1 MFFMR
6 YKHEPREYCMT
17 TSDSISASNNFTA
30 MLNGNST
37 QSTPSVQ
44 SSAAPNSVVETKKV
58 EKKKLTPEEE
68 AYIISKGLDP
78 NNISSVELAECL
90 NEFYEKKS
98 NPTPES
104 QTLSESVNTNSSDT
118 NSVKVNNTPPA
129 AAAEQQSAPDA
140 GKINLASQS
149 QSNPPTVEIKS
160 DFNSVAFKQFSTD
173 DPEHKV
179 FDCDFGIEGTL
190 TKEEQAGYFVKSLA
204 KYEYAKSKWDSMT
217 TEEQD
222 AFLASL
228 GHDRS
233 HYVIDGEFDEAFML
247 SNILPKLG
255 AKEWENL
262 SPEEQAARV
271 NGVEAKLA
279 EEIPSWG
286 NLRQEDKIML
296 TRAFNVG
303 PYSEL
308 RQESLEAG
316 ATFNEQ
322 LESVISKVIE
332 RRESLY
338 DKFEQIKEL
347 DNNVLDYLEQTEG
360 FTGDDLSMYKNGEE
374 TDIARFNYL
383 NDKIQKNNGDISC
396 LNETELQLYNDYK
409 SLKEKGWDLHLG
421 NYSQD
426 KANSTFKKMSKD
438 ATFQEVFKDY
448 ISNNLVTLE
457 DEKEV
462 YKEAVTEATYAYVK
476 KDLGITIKDGKFY
489 DVASGKELSKD
500 EVGKIGTAKFK
511 KWLDNCDA
519 FYEKKL
525 LFDVAYKLQEEYPE
539 IGDIAK
545 MYDFASAKTKTIA
558 AGESKDAER
567 ELSIV
572 LEMKE
577 FKHPDHPQS
586 LEIGKV
592 AAHVLSRPDILG
604 ELQKTTIAKE
614 LLQIGSP
621 EVGEAYFQASEK
633 GTYSADEQSEVGTA
647 VFENKDSEYSEATQ
661 VQFASNT
668 HRMAKS
674 IRRDMHDKANATGN
688 VNVMKAGIDNIHKH
702 DADDQSYLF
711 ESSHAASAKM
721 AKEDAIY
728 LETALADQVPL
739 LHADNQLHAH
749 ETLMTSQYDE
759 VLEYAT
765 KNIVNYDSSVQA
777 EALQMSIDTGNT
789 KAIEAAASVANEV
802 AANEAAAGSS
812 NSGVQN
818 NANIQ
823 QVIASTEATYTKQII
838 AAVTESIIENNLDAS
853 NPDVANMSAEE
864 RRQYYSDK
872 FNSVK
877 DLSAFID
884 RLPDA
889 TKKEA
894 YIKIAMYCPNLLKT
908 IAASHGSAILKL
920 PGLPLQVINIVAIA
934 MLNAGGEAKKEG
946 ARFILKSNF
955 FSANIEKVAREA
967 LYGEEKKQKTA
978 SAEPAETQANEQM
991 YATMPQYISNR
1002 FMKSAFASNFNDI
1015 NYRKFYKDMPPIKG

>member
-1 MFFMR
+1 
-6 YKHEPREYCMT
+6 MT
-17 TSDSISASNNFTA
+17 TSESISSNINFHA
-30 MLNGNST
+30 MLNPT
-37 QSTPSVQ
+37 
-44 SSAAPNSVVETKKV
+44 SSQTVTTSSNTPNSVVNDPKK
-58 EKKKLTPEEE
+58 EPKKKLTPEEE

-78 NNISSVELAECL
+78 NNLSSVELAECL
-90 NEFYEKKS
+90 NDFYSAK
-98 NPTPES
+98 
-104 QTLSESVNTNSSDT
+104 
-118 NSVKVNNTPPA
+118 NTP
-129 AAAEQQSAPDA
+129 AEDGQTQSAPVNTQT
-140 GKINLASQS
+140 GTTTVASKQTQTAPSTETPAQPPVAASDKATVTAQTQS
-149 QSNPPTVEIKS
+149 QSTEIKS
-160 DFNSVAFKQFSTD
+160 DFKSVGFSQFSTY
-173 DPEHKV
+173 DPENKV
-179 FDCDFGIEGTL
+179 LDCDFGIEGTL

-228 GHDRS
+228 GHERS
-233 HYVIDGEFDEAFML
+233 HYITNGENVDEAFML
-247 SNILPKLG
+247 GNILPKLG
-255 AKEWENL
+255 AKEWEKL
-262 SPEEQAARV
+262 TPEEQSARI
-271 NGVEAKLA
+271 NGVEAKLT
-279 EEIPSWG
+279 EEVPSWEK
-286 NLRQEDKIML
+286 LQSTDKIML
-296 TRAFNVG
+296 ARAFMIAS

-308 RQESLEAG
+308 RKEAEDAG
-316 ATFNEQ
+316 ANFNQQ
-322 LESVISKVIE
+322 LETVISKVIE
-332 RRESLY
+332 RRENIY
-338 DKFEQIKEL
+338 NKFEQIKEL
-347 DNNVLDYLEQTEG
+347 DNNVLDYLKKTEG
-360 FTGDDLSMYKNGEE
+360 FSGDDLSMYKNGEE
-374 TDIARFNYL
+374 TDIVRFNYL

-438 ATFQEVFKDY
+438 ATFQEVYKGY
-448 ISNNLVTLE
+448 ISNNLVTLA

-462 YKEAVTEATYAYVK
+462 YKEAATEAVYAYVK

-489 DVASGKELSKD
+489 DVISGRELSRED
-500 EVGKIGTAKFK
+500 VAKIGTAKFK
-511 KWLDNCDA
+511 EWLENCDA

-545 MYDFASAKTKTIA
+545 MYDYASAKTKAIA

-567 ELSIV
+567 ELDVV

-586 LEIGKV
+586 LEISKV
-592 AAHVLSRPDILG
+592 AAHVISRPDVLG

-621 EVGEAYFQASEK
+621 EVGEEYFHSSEK
-633 GTYSADEQSEVGTA
+633 GTYNADEQREIGTA
-647 VFENKDSEYSEATQ
+647 VFENKDSEYSESTQ

-759 VLEYAT
+759 VLEYVT

-789 KAIEAAASVANEV
+789 KAIEAAASVASEI
-802 AANEAAAGSS
+802 AANAEATNSS
-812 NSGVQN
+812 SSVQSDP
-818 NANIQ
+818 ALQ
-823 QVIASTEATYTKQII
+823 QVIAQIEAKYNQQVVNAIVE
-838 AAVTESIIENNLDAS
+838 AVIENNVDAS
-853 NPDVANMSAEE
+853 NPDVANMSPEE

-872 FNSVK
+872 FNNVK

-884 RLPDA
+884 RLPDS

-908 IAASHGSAILKL
+908 IAATHGSAILKI

-934 MLNAGGEAKKEG
+934 MLNSGGEAKKEG
-946 ARFILKSNF
+946 AKFILKSNF
-955 FSANIEKVAREA
+955 FSANIEKVARET
-967 LYGEEKKQKTA
+967 LYGEEKPEQTA
-978 SAEPAETQANEQM
+978 QSGSEDSPATEQM
-991 YATMPQYISNR
+991 YATMPQIISNR

>member
-1 MFFMR
+1 
-6 YKHEPREYCMT
+6 MT
-17 TSDSISASNNFTA
+17 TSESISSNINFHA
-30 MLNGNST
+30 MLNPT
-37 QSTPSVQ
+37 
-44 SSAAPNSVVETKKV
+44 SSQTVTTSSNTPNSVVNDPKK
-58 EKKKLTPEEE
+58 EPKKKLTPEEE

-78 NNISSVELAECL
+78 NNLSSVELAECL
-90 NEFYEKKS
+90 NDFYSAK
-98 NPTPES
+98 
-104 QTLSESVNTNSSDT
+104 
-118 NSVKVNNTPPA
+118 NTP
-129 AAAEQQSAPDA
+129 AEDGQSQSAPVNTQTATSPVSSEQTPATSSTETAQQHTAVSDKTTTA
-140 GKINLASQS
+140 VQTQTKS
-149 QSNPPTVEIKS
+149 TEIKS
-160 DFNSVAFKQFSTD
+160 DFKSAAFNQFSTY
-173 DPEHKV
+173 DPEGKV
-179 FDCDFGIEGTL
+179 LDCDFEIEGVL

-222 AFLASL
+222 AYIASL
-228 GHDRS
+228 GHERS
-233 HYVIDGEFDEAFML
+233 HYIIDGENVDEAFML
-247 SNILPKLG
+247 ANILPKLG

-262 SPEEQAARV
+262 TPEEQAARV

-286 NLRQEDKIML
+286 KLQPQDKIIL

-303 PYSEL
+303 AYSDL
-308 RQESLEAG
+308 RQESLESG
-316 ATFNEQ
+316 ASFNEQ

-332 RRESLY
+332 RRESLS
-338 DKFEQIKEL
+338 DKFKQIKEL
-347 DNNVLDYLEQTEG
+347 DNNVLDYLKQTEG

-409 SLKEKGWDLHLG
+409 SLKDKGWDLHLG
-421 NYSQD
+421 KYSQD
-426 KANSTFKKMSKD
+426 KENSTFKKMSKD
-438 ATFQEVFKDY
+438 ATFQEVYKGY
-448 ISNNLVTLE
+448 ISNNLVTLA

-462 YKEAVTEATYAYVK
+462 YKEAATEAVYAYVK

-489 DVASGKELSKD
+489 DVISGRELSRED
-500 EVGKIGTAKFK
+500 VAKIGTAKFK
-511 KWLDNCDA
+511 EWLENCDA

-545 MYDFASAKTKTIA
+545 MYDYASAKTKAIA

-567 ELSIV
+567 ELDVV

-586 LEIGKV
+586 LEISKV

-759 VLEYAT
+759 VLEYVT

-789 KAIEAAASVANEV
+789 KAIEAAASVASEI
-802 AANEAAAGSS
+802 AANAEATNSS
-812 NSGVQN
+812 SSIQSDP
-818 NANIQ
+818 ALQ
-823 QVIASTEATYTKQII
+823 QVIAQIEAKYNQQVVNAIVE
-838 AAVTESIIENNLDAS
+838 AVIENNVDAS
-853 NPDVANMSAEE
+853 NPDVANMSPEE

-872 FNSVK
+872 FNNVK

-884 RLPDA
+884 RLPDS

-908 IAASHGSAILKL
+908 IAATHGSAILKI

-934 MLNAGGEAKKEG
+934 MLNSGGEAKKEG
-946 ARFILKSNF
+946 AKFILKSNF
-955 FSANIEKVAREA
+955 FSANIEKVARET
-967 LYGEEKKQKTA
+967 LYGEEKPEQIA
-978 SAEPAETQANEQM
+978 QSGSEDSPATEQM
-991 YATMPQYISNR
+991 YATMPQIISNR

>member
-1 MFFMR
+1 MSLNDF
-6 YKHEPREYCMT
+6 Y
-17 TSDSISASNNFTA
+17 SA
-30 MLNGNST
+30 
-37 QSTPSVQ
+37 
-44 SSAAPNSVVETKKV
+44 K
-58 EKKKLTPEEE
+58 
-68 AYIISKGLDP
+68 
-78 NNISSVELAECL
+78 
-90 NEFYEKKS
+90 
-98 NPTPES
+98 
-104 QTLSESVNTNSSDT
+104 
-118 NSVKVNNTPPA
+118 NTP
-129 AAAEQQSAPDA
+129 AEDGQSQSAPVNTQTATSPVSSEQTPATSSTETAQQHTAVSDKTTTA
-140 GKINLASQS
+140 VQTQTKS
-149 QSNPPTVEIKS
+149 TEIKS
-160 DFNSVAFKQFSTD
+160 DFKSAAFNQFSTY
-173 DPEHKV
+173 DPEGKV
-179 FDCDFGIEGTL
+179 LDCDFEIEGVL

-222 AFLASL
+222 AYIASL
-228 GHDRS
+228 GHERS
-233 HYVIDGEFDEAFML
+233 HYIIDGENVDEAFML
-247 SNILPKLG
+247 ANILPKLG

-262 SPEEQAARV
+262 TPEEQAARV

-286 NLRQEDKIML
+286 KLQPQDKIIL

-303 PYSEL
+303 AYSDL
-308 RQESLEAG
+308 RQESLESG
-316 ATFNEQ
+316 ASFNEQ

-332 RRESLY
+332 RRESLS
-338 DKFEQIKEL
+338 DKFKQIKEL
-347 DNNVLDYLEQTEG
+347 DNNVLDYLKQTEG

-409 SLKEKGWDLHLG
+409 SLKDKGWDLHLG
-421 NYSQD
+421 KYSQD
-426 KANSTFKKMSKD
+426 KENSTFKKMSKD
-438 ATFQEVFKDY
+438 ATFQEVYKGY
-448 ISNNLVTLE
+448 ISNNLVTLA

-462 YKEAVTEATYAYVK
+462 YKEAATEAVYAYVK

-489 DVASGKELSKD
+489 DVISGRELSRED
-500 EVGKIGTAKFK
+500 VAKIGTAKFK
-511 KWLDNCDA
+511 EWLENCDA

-545 MYDFASAKTKTIA
+545 MYDYASAKTKAIA

-567 ELSIV
+567 ELDVV

-586 LEIGKV
+586 LEISKV
-592 AAHVLSRPDILG
+592 AAHVISRPDILG

-621 EVGEAYFQASEK
+621 EVGEEYFHASEK
-633 GTYSADEQSEVGTA
+633 GTYNADEQREVGTA
-647 VFENKDSEYSEATQ
+647 VFENKDCEYSESTQ

-674 IRRDMHDKANATGN
+674 IRREMHDKANATGN
-688 VNVMKAGIDNIHKH
+688 VNVIKAGIDNIHKH

-711 ESSHAASAKM
+711 DSSHTASAKM
-721 AKEDAIY
+721 PKEDAIY

-759 VLEYAT
+759 VLEYVT

-789 KAIEAAASVANEV
+789 KAIEAAASVASEI
-802 AANEAAAGSS
+802 AANAEATNSS
-812 NSGVQN
+812 SSVQSDP
-818 NANIQ
+818 ALQ
-823 QVIASTEATYTKQII
+823 QVIAQIEAKYNQQVVNAIVE
-838 AAVTESIIENNLDAS
+838 AVIENNVDAS
-853 NPDVANMSAEE
+853 NPDVANMSPEE

-872 FNSVK
+872 FNNVK

-884 RLPDA
+884 RLPDS

-908 IAASHGSAILKL
+908 IAATHGSAILKI

-934 MLNAGGEAKKEG
+934 MLNSGGEAKKEG
-946 ARFILKSNF
+946 AKFILKTNF
-955 FSANIEKVAREA
+955 FSANIEKVARET
-967 LYGEEKKQKTA
+967 LYGEEKPEQTA
-978 SAEPAETQANEQM
+978 QSGSEDSPATEQM
-991 YATMPQYISNR
+991 YATMPQIISNR

>member
-1 MFFMR
+1 
-6 YKHEPREYCMT
+6 MT
-17 TSDSISASNNFTA
+17 TSESISSNINFHA
-30 MLNGNST
+30 MLNPT
-37 QSTPSVQ
+37 
-44 SSAAPNSVVETKKV
+44 SSQTVTTSSNTPNSVVNDPKK
-58 EKKKLTPEEE
+58 EPKKKLTPEEE

-78 NNISSVELAECL
+78 NNLSSVELAECL
-90 NEFYEKKS
+90 NDFYSAK
-98 NPTPES
+98 
-104 QTLSESVNTNSSDT
+104 
-118 NSVKVNNTPPA
+118 NTP
-129 AAAEQQSAPDA
+129 AEDGQSQSAPVNTQTATSPVSSEQTPATSSTETAQQHTAVSDKTTTA
-140 GKINLASQS
+140 VQTQTKS
-149 QSNPPTVEIKS
+149 TEIKS
-160 DFNSVAFKQFSTD
+160 DFKSAAFNQFSTY
-173 DPEHKV
+173 DPEGKV
-179 FDCDFGIEGTL
+179 LDCDFEIEGVL

-222 AFLASL
+222 AYIASL
-228 GHDRS
+228 GHERS
-233 HYVIDGEFDEAFML
+233 HYIIDGENVDEAFML
-247 SNILPKLG
+247 ANILPKLG

-262 SPEEQAARV
+262 TPEEQAARV

-286 NLRQEDKIML
+286 KLQPQDKIIL

-303 PYSEL
+303 AYSDL
-308 RQESLEAG
+308 RQESLESG
-316 ATFNEQ
+316 ASFNEQ

-332 RRESLY
+332 RRESLS
-338 DKFEQIKEL
+338 DKFKQIKEL
-347 DNNVLDYLEQTEG
+347 DNNVLDYLKQTEG

-586 LEIGKV
+586 LEISKV
-592 AAHVLSRPDILG
+592 AAHVISRPDVLG

-759 VLEYAT
+759 VLEYVT

-789 KAIEAAASVANEV
+789 KAIEAAASVASEI
-802 AANEAAAGSS
+802 AANAEATNSS
-812 NSGVQN
+812 SSIQSDP
-818 NANIQ
+818 ALQ
-823 QVIASTEATYTKQII
+823 QVIAQIEAKYNQQVVNAIVE
-838 AAVTESIIENNLDAS
+838 AVIENNVDAS
-853 NPDVANMSAEE
+853 NPDVANMSPEE

-872 FNSVK
+872 FNNVK

-884 RLPDA
+884 RLPDS

-908 IAASHGSAILKL
+908 IAATHGSAILKI

-934 MLNAGGEAKKEG
+934 MLNSGGEAKKEG
-946 ARFILKSNF
+946 AKFILKTNF
-955 FSANIEKVAREA
+955 FSANIEKVARET
-967 LYGEEKKQKTA
+967 LYGEEKPEQTA
-978 SAEPAETQANEQM
+978 QSGSEDSPATEQM
-991 YATMPQYISNR
+991 YATMPQIISNR

>member
-1 MFFMR
+1 
-6 YKHEPREYCMT
+6 MT
-17 TSDSISASNNFTA
+17 TSESISSNINFHA
-30 MLNGNST
+30 MLNPT
-37 QSTPSVQ
+37 
-44 SSAAPNSVVETKKV
+44 SSQTVTTSSNTPNSVVNDPKK
-58 EKKKLTPEEE
+58 EPKKKLTPEEE

-78 NNISSVELAECL
+78 NNLSSVELAECL
-90 NEFYEKKS
+90 NDFYSAK
-98 NPTPES
+98 
-104 QTLSESVNTNSSDT
+104 
-118 NSVKVNNTPPA
+118 NTP
-129 AAAEQQSAPDA
+129 AEDGQTQSAPVNTQT
-140 GKINLASQS
+140 GTTTVASKQTQTAPSTETPAQPPVAASDKATVTAQTQS
-149 QSNPPTVEIKS
+149 QSTEIKS
-160 DFNSVAFKQFSTD
+160 DFKSVGFSQFSTY
-173 DPEHKV
+173 DPENKV
-179 FDCDFGIEGTL
+179 LDCDFGIEGTL

-228 GHDRS
+228 GHERS
-233 HYVIDGEFDEAFML
+233 HYITNGENVDEAFML
-247 SNILPKLG
+247 GNILPKLG
-255 AKEWENL
+255 AKEWEKL
-262 SPEEQAARV
+262 TPEEQSARI
-271 NGVEAKLA
+271 NGVEAKLT
-279 EEIPSWG
+279 EEVPSWEK
-286 NLRQEDKIML
+286 LQSTDKIML
-296 TRAFNVG
+296 ARAFMIAS

-308 RQESLEAG
+308 RKEAEDAG
-316 ATFNEQ
+316 ANFNQQ
-322 LESVISKVIE
+322 LETVISKVIE
-332 RRESLY
+332 RRENIY
-338 DKFEQIKEL
+338 NKFEQIKEL
-347 DNNVLDYLEQTEG
+347 DNNVLDYLKKTEG
-360 FTGDDLSMYKNGEE
+360 FSGDDLSMYKNGEE
-374 TDIARFNYL
+374 TDIVRFNYL

-592 AAHVLSRPDILG
+592 AAHVISSPDILG

-614 LLQIGSP
+614 LLQTSNT
-621 EVGEAYFQASEK
+621 EVEEAYFQASEK
-633 GTYSADEQSEVGTA
+633 GTYSADEQREVGTA

-674 IRRDMHDKANATGN
+674 IRREMHDKANATGN
-688 VNVMKAGIDNIHKH
+688 VNVIKAGIDNIHKH

-711 ESSHAASAKM
+711 DSSHTASAKM
-721 AKEDAIY
+721 PKEDAIY

-759 VLEYAT
+759 VLEYVT

-789 KAIEAAASVANEV
+789 KAIEAAASVASEI
-802 AANEAAAGSS
+802 AANAEATNSS
-812 NSGVQN
+812 SSVQSDP
-818 NANIQ
+818 ALQ
-823 QVIASTEATYTKQII
+823 QVIAQIEAKYNQQVVNAIVE
-838 AAVTESIIENNLDAS
+838 AVIENNVDAS
-853 NPDVANMSAEE
+853 NPDVANMSPEE

-872 FNSVK
+872 FNNVK

-884 RLPDA
+884 RLPDS

-908 IAASHGSAILKL
+908 IAATHGSAILKI

-934 MLNAGGEAKKEG
+934 MLNSGGEAKKEG
-946 ARFILKSNF
+946 AKFILKSNF
-955 FSANIEKVAREA
+955 FSANIEKVARET
-967 LYGEEKKQKTA
+967 LYGEEKPEQTA
-978 SAEPAETQANEQM
+978 QSGSEDSPATEQM
-991 YATMPQYISNR
+991 YATMPQIISNR

>member
-1 MFFMR
+1 MLN
-6 YKHEPREYCMT
+6 PTSSQTVT
-17 TSDSISASNNFTA
+17 TSSNT
-30 MLNGNST
+30 
-37 QSTPSVQ
+37 
-44 SSAAPNSVVETKKV
+44 PNSVVNDPKK
-58 EKKKLTPEEE
+58 EPKKKLTPEEE

-78 NNISSVELAECL
+78 NNLSSVELAECL
-90 NEFYEKKS
+90 NDFYSAK
-98 NPTPES
+98 
-104 QTLSESVNTNSSDT
+104 
-118 NSVKVNNTPPA
+118 NTP
-129 AAAEQQSAPDA
+129 AEDGQSQSAPVNTQTATSPVSSEQTPATSSTETAQQHTAVSDKTTTA
-140 GKINLASQS
+140 VQTQTKS
-149 QSNPPTVEIKS
+149 TEIKS
-160 DFNSVAFKQFSTD
+160 DFKSAAFNQFSTY
-173 DPEHKV
+173 DPEGKV
-179 FDCDFGIEGTL
+179 LDCDFEIEGVL

-222 AFLASL
+222 AYIASL
-228 GHDRS
+228 GHERS
-233 HYVIDGEFDEAFML
+233 HYIIDGENVDEAFML
-247 SNILPKLG
+247 ANILPKLG

-262 SPEEQAARV
+262 TPEEQAARV

-286 NLRQEDKIML
+286 KLQPQDKIIL

-303 PYSEL
+303 AYSDL
-308 RQESLEAG
+308 RQESLESG
-316 ATFNEQ
+316 ASFNEQ

-332 RRESLY
+332 RRESLS
-338 DKFEQIKEL
+338 DKFKQIKEL
-347 DNNVLDYLEQTEG
+347 DNNVLDYLKQTEG

-409 SLKEKGWDLHLG
+409 SLKDKGWDLHLG
-421 NYSQD
+421 KYSQD
-426 KANSTFKKMSKD
+426 KENSTFKKMSKD
-438 ATFQEVFKDY
+438 ATFQEVYKGY
-448 ISNNLVTLE
+448 ISNNLVTLA

-462 YKEAVTEATYAYVK
+462 YKEAATEAVYAYVK

-489 DVASGKELSKD
+489 DVISGRELSRED
-500 EVGKIGTAKFK
+500 VAKIGTAKFK
-511 KWLDNCDA
+511 EWLENCDA

-545 MYDFASAKTKTIA
+545 MYDYASAKTKAIA

-567 ELSIV
+567 ELDVV

-759 VLEYAT
+759 VLEYVT

-789 KAIEAAASVANEV
+789 KAIEAAASVASEI
-802 AANEAAAGSS
+802 AANAEATNSS
-812 NSGVQN
+812 SSIQSDP
-818 NANIQ
+818 ALQ
-823 QVIASTEATYTKQII
+823 QVIAQIEAKYNQQVVNAIVE
-838 AAVTESIIENNLDAS
+838 AVIENNVDAS
-853 NPDVANMSAEE
+853 NPDVANMSPEE

-872 FNSVK
+872 FNNVK

-884 RLPDA
+884 RLPDS

-908 IAASHGSAILKL
+908 IAATHGSAILKI

-934 MLNAGGEAKKEG
+934 MLNSGGEAKKEG
-946 ARFILKSNF
+946 AKFILKTNF
-955 FSANIEKVAREA
+955 FSANIEKVARET
-967 LYGEEKKQKTA
+967 LYGEEKPEQTA
-978 SAEPAETQANEQM
+978 QSGSEDSTATEQM
-991 YATMPQYISNR
+991 YATMPQIISNR

>member
-1 MFFMR
+1 
-6 YKHEPREYCMT
+6 MT
-17 TSDSISASNNFTA
+17 TSESISSNINFHA
-30 MLNGNST
+30 MLNPT
-37 QSTPSVQ
+37 
-44 SSAAPNSVVETKKV
+44 SSQTVTTSSNTPNSVVNDPKK
-58 EKKKLTPEEE
+58 EPKKKLTPEEE

-78 NNISSVELAECL
+78 NNLSSVELAECL
-90 NEFYEKKS
+90 NDFYSAK
-98 NPTPES
+98 
-104 QTLSESVNTNSSDT
+104 
-118 NSVKVNNTPPA
+118 NTP
-129 AAAEQQSAPDA
+129 AEDGQSQSAPVNTQTATSPVSSEQTPATSSTETAQQHTAVSDKTTTA
-140 GKINLASQS
+140 VQTQTKS
-149 QSNPPTVEIKS
+149 TEIKS
-160 DFNSVAFKQFSTD
+160 DFKSAAFNQFSTY
-173 DPEHKV
+173 DPEGKV
-179 FDCDFGIEGTL
+179 LDCDFEIEGVL

-222 AFLASL
+222 AYIASL
-228 GHDRS
+228 GHERS
-233 HYVIDGEFDEAFML
+233 HYIIDGENVDEAFML
-247 SNILPKLG
+247 ANILPKLG

-262 SPEEQAARV
+262 TPEEQAARV

-286 NLRQEDKIML
+286 KLQPQDKIIL

-303 PYSEL
+303 AYSDL
-308 RQESLEAG
+308 RQESLESG
-316 ATFNEQ
+316 ASFNEQ

-332 RRESLY
+332 RRESLS
-338 DKFEQIKEL
+338 DKFKQIKEL
-347 DNNVLDYLEQTEG
+347 DNNVLDYLKQTEG

-409 SLKEKGWDLHLG
+409 SLKDKGWDLHLG
-421 NYSQD
+421 KYSQD
-426 KANSTFKKMSKD
+426 KENSTFKKMSKD
-438 ATFQEVFKDY
+438 ATFQEVYKGY
-448 ISNNLVTLE
+448 ISNNLVTLA

-462 YKEAVTEATYAYVK
+462 YKEAATEAVYAYVK

-489 DVASGKELSKD
+489 DVISGRELSRED
-500 EVGKIGTAKFK
+500 VAKIGTAKFK
-511 KWLDNCDA
+511 EWLENCDA

-545 MYDFASAKTKTIA
+545 MYDYASAKTKAIA

-586 LEIGKV
+586 LEISKV
-592 AAHVLSRPDILG
+592 AAHVISRPDVLG

-621 EVGEAYFQASEK
+621 EVGEEYFHSSEK
-633 GTYSADEQSEVGTA
+633 GTYNADEQREIGTA
-647 VFENKDSEYSEATQ
+647 VFENKDSEYSESTQ

-674 IRRDMHDKANATGN
+674 IRREMHDKANATGN

-711 ESSHAASAKM
+711 ESSHTASAKM
-721 AKEDAIY
+721 PKEEAIY

-759 VLEYAT
+759 VLEYVT

-789 KAIEAAASVANEV
+789 KAIEAAASVASEI
-802 AANEAAAGSS
+802 AANAEATNSS
-812 NSGVQN
+812 SSIQSDP
-818 NANIQ
+818 ALQ
-823 QVIASTEATYTKQII
+823 QVIAQIEAKYNQQVVNAIVE
-838 AAVTESIIENNLDAS
+838 AVIENNVDAS
-853 NPDVANMSAEE
+853 NPDVANMSPEE

-872 FNSVK
+872 FNNVK

-884 RLPDA
+884 RLPDS

-908 IAASHGSAILKL
+908 IAATHGSAILKI

-934 MLNAGGEAKKEG
+934 MLNSGGEAKKEG
-946 ARFILKSNF
+946 AKFILKSNF
-955 FSANIEKVAREA
+955 FSANIEKVARET
-967 LYGEEKKQKTA
+967 LYGEEKPEQTA
-978 SAEPAETQANEQM
+978 QSGSEDSPATEQM
-991 YATMPQYISNR
+991 YATMPQIISNR

>member
-1 MFFMR
+1 
-6 YKHEPREYCMT
+6 MT
-17 TSDSISASNNFTA
+17 TSESISSNINFHA
-30 MLNGNST
+30 MLNPT
-37 QSTPSVQ
+37 
-44 SSAAPNSVVETKKV
+44 SSQTVTTSSNTPNSVVNDPKK
-58 EKKKLTPEEE
+58 EPKKKLTPEEE

-78 NNISSVELAECL
+78 NNLSSVELAECL

-160 DFNSVAFKQFSTD
+160 DFNSVVFKQFSTD
-173 DPEHKV
+173 DPERKV
-179 FDCDFGIEGTL
+179 FDCDFGIEGVL
-190 TKEEQAGYFVKSLA
+190 TKEEKAGYFVKSLA
-204 KYEYAKSKWDSMT
+204 RYEYAKSKWDSMT

-222 AFLASL
+222 AYLASL
-228 GHDRS
+228 GHERS

-255 AKEWENL
+255 TKEWEKL
-262 SPEEQAARV
+262 TPEEQSARI
-271 NGVEAKLA
+271 NGVEAKLT
-279 EEIPSWG
+279 EEVPSWEK
-286 NLRQEDKIML
+286 LQSTDKIML
-296 TRAFNVG
+296 ARAFMIVS

-308 RQESLEAG
+308 RKEAEDAG
-316 ATFNEQ
+316 ANFNQQ
-322 LESVISKVIE
+322 LETVISKVIE
-332 RRESLY
+332 RRENIY
-338 DKFEQIKEL
+338 NKFEQIKEL
-347 DNNVLDYLEQTEG
+347 DSNVLDYLEQTEG

-421 NYSQD
+421 KYSQD
-426 KANSTFKKMSKD
+426 KENSTFKKMSKD

-448 ISNNLVTLE
+448 TSNNLVTLD
-457 DEKEV
+457 DEKKV

-476 KDLGITIKDGKFY
+476 KDMGITIKDGKFY
-489 DVASGKELSKD
+489 DVASGKEISK
-500 EVGKIGTAKFK
+500 EEAGKIGTAKFK
-511 KWLDNCDA
+511 EWLENCDT

-545 MYDFASAKTKTIA
+545 MYDYASAKTKTIV

-567 ELSIV
+567 ELDVV

-586 LEIGKV
+586 LEISKV
-592 AAHVLSRPDILG
+592 AAHVISRPDILG

-621 EVGEAYFQASEK
+621 EVGEEYFHASEK
-633 GTYSADEQSEVGTA
+633 GTYNADEQREVGTA
-647 VFENKDSEYSEATQ
+647 VFENKDCEYSESTQ

-674 IRRDMHDKANATGN
+674 IRREMHDKANATGN
-688 VNVMKAGIDNIHKH
+688 VNVIKAGIDNIHKH

-711 ESSHAASAKM
+711 DSSHTASAKM
-721 AKEDAIY
+721 PKEDAIY

-759 VLEYAT
+759 VLEYVT

-789 KAIEAAASVANEV
+789 KAIEAAASVASEI
-802 AANEAAAGSS
+802 AANAEATNSS
-812 NSGVQN
+812 SSIQSDP
-818 NANIQ
+818 ALQ
-823 QVIASTEATYTKQII
+823 QVIAQIEAKYNQQVVNAIVE
-838 AAVTESIIENNLDAS
+838 AVIENNVDAS
-853 NPDVANMSAEE
+853 NPDVANMSPEE

-872 FNSVK
+872 FNNVK

-908 IAASHGSAILKL
+908 IAATHGSAILKI

-934 MLNAGGEAKKEG
+934 MLNSGGEAKKEG
-946 ARFILKSNF
+946 AKFILKTNF
-955 FSANIEKVAREA
+955 FSANIEKVARET
-967 LYGEEKKQKTA
+967 LYGEEKPEQTA
-978 SAEPAETQANEQM
+978 QSGSEDSPATEQM
-991 YATMPQYISNR
+991 YATMPQIISNR

>member
-1 MFFMR
+1 MLN
-6 YKHEPREYCMT
+6 PTSSQTVT
-17 TSDSISASNNFTA
+17 TSSNT
-30 MLNGNST
+30 
-37 QSTPSVQ
+37 
-44 SSAAPNSVVETKKV
+44 PNSVVNDPKK
-58 EKKKLTPEEE
+58 EPKKKLTPEEE

-78 NNISSVELAECL
+78 NNLSSVELAECL
-90 NEFYEKKS
+90 NDFYSAK
-98 NPTPES
+98 
-104 QTLSESVNTNSSDT
+104 
-118 NSVKVNNTPPA
+118 NTP
-129 AAAEQQSAPDA
+129 AEDGQSQSAPVNTQTATSPVSSEQTPATSSTETAQQHTAVSDKTTTA
-140 GKINLASQS
+140 VQTQTKS
-149 QSNPPTVEIKS
+149 TEIKS
-160 DFNSVAFKQFSTD
+160 DFKSAAFNQFSTY
-173 DPEHKV
+173 DPEGKV
-179 FDCDFGIEGTL
+179 LDCDFEIEGVL

-222 AFLASL
+222 AYIASL
-228 GHDRS
+228 GHERS
-233 HYVIDGEFDEAFML
+233 HYIIDGENVDEAFML
-247 SNILPKLG
+247 ANILPKLG

-262 SPEEQAARV
+262 TPEEQAARV

-286 NLRQEDKIML
+286 KLQPQDKIIL

-303 PYSEL
+303 AYSDL
-308 RQESLEAG
+308 RQESLESG
-316 ATFNEQ
+316 ASFNEQ

-332 RRESLY
+332 RRESLS
-338 DKFEQIKEL
+338 DKFKQIKEL
-347 DNNVLDYLEQTEG
+347 DNNVLDYLKQTEG

-409 SLKEKGWDLHLG
+409 SLKDKGWDLHLG
-421 NYSQD
+421 KYSQD
-426 KANSTFKKMSKD
+426 KENSTFKKMSKD
-438 ATFQEVFKDY
+438 ATFQEVYKGY
-448 ISNNLVTLE
+448 ISNNLVTLA

-462 YKEAVTEATYAYVK
+462 YKEAATEAVYAYVK

-489 DVASGKELSKD
+489 DVISGRELSRED
-500 EVGKIGTAKFK
+500 VAKIGTAKFK
-511 KWLDNCDA
+511 EWLENCDA

-545 MYDFASAKTKTIA
+545 MYDYASAKTKAIA

-567 ELSIV
+567 ELDVV

-586 LEIGKV
+586 LEISKV

-759 VLEYAT
+759 VLEYVT

-789 KAIEAAASVANEV
+789 KAIEAAASVASEI
-802 AANEAAAGSS
+802 AANAEATNSS
-812 NSGVQN
+812 SSIQSDP
-818 NANIQ
+818 ALQ
-823 QVIASTEATYTKQII
+823 QVIAQIEAKYNQQVVNAIVE
-838 AAVTESIIENNLDAS
+838 AVIENNVDAS
-853 NPDVANMSAEE
+853 NPDVANMSPEE

-872 FNSVK
+872 FNNVK

-884 RLPDA
+884 RLPDS

-908 IAASHGSAILKL
+908 IAATHGSAILKI

-934 MLNAGGEAKKEG
+934 MLNSGGEAKKEG
-946 ARFILKSNF
+946 AKFILKSNF
-955 FSANIEKVAREA
+955 FSANIEKVARET
-967 LYGEEKKQKTA
+967 LYGEEKPEQIA
-978 SAEPAETQANEQM
+978 QSGSEDSPATEQM
-991 YATMPQYISNR
+991 YATMPQIISNR

>member
-1 MFFMR
+1 
-6 YKHEPREYCMT
+6 MT
-17 TSDSISASNNFTA
+17 TSESISSNINFHA
-30 MLNGNST
+30 MLNPT
-37 QSTPSVQ
+37 
-44 SSAAPNSVVETKKV
+44 SSQTVTTSSNTPNSVVNDPKK
-58 EKKKLTPEEE
+58 EPKKKLTPEEE

-78 NNISSVELAECL
+78 NNLSSVELAECL
-90 NEFYEKKS
+90 NDFYSAK
-98 NPTPES
+98 
-104 QTLSESVNTNSSDT
+104 
-118 NSVKVNNTPPA
+118 NTP
-129 AAAEQQSAPDA
+129 AEDGQTQSAPVNTQT
-140 GKINLASQS
+140 GTTTVASKQTQTAPSTETPAQPPVAASDKATVTAQTQS
-149 QSNPPTVEIKS
+149 QSTEIKS
-160 DFNSVAFKQFSTD
+160 DFKSVGFSQFSTY
-173 DPEHKV
+173 DPENKV
-179 FDCDFGIEGTL
+179 LDCDFGIEGTL

-228 GHDRS
+228 GHERS
-233 HYVIDGEFDEAFML
+233 HYITNGENVDEAFML
-247 SNILPKLG
+247 GNILPKLG
-255 AKEWENL
+255 AKEWEKL
-262 SPEEQAARV
+262 TPEEQSARI
-271 NGVEAKLA
+271 NGVEAKLT
-279 EEIPSWG
+279 EEVPSWEK
-286 NLRQEDKIML
+286 LQSTDKIML
-296 TRAFNVG
+296 ARAFMIAS

-308 RQESLEAG
+308 RKEAEDAG
-316 ATFNEQ
+316 ANFNQQ
-322 LESVISKVIE
+322 LETVISKVIE
-332 RRESLY
+332 RRENIY
-338 DKFEQIKEL
+338 NKFEQIKEL
-347 DNNVLDYLEQTEG
+347 DNNVLDYLKKTEG
-360 FTGDDLSMYKNGEE
+360 FSGDDLSMYKNGEE
-374 TDIARFNYL
+374 TDIVRFNYL

-592 AAHVLSRPDILG
+592 AAHVISSPDILG

-614 LLQIGSP
+614 LLQTSNT
-621 EVGEAYFQASEK
+621 EVEEAYFQASEK
-633 GTYSADEQSEVGTA
+633 GTYSADEQREVGTA

-674 IRRDMHDKANATGN
+674 IRREMHDKANATGN
-688 VNVMKAGIDNIHKH
+688 VNVIKAGIDNIHKH

-728 LETALADQVPL
+728 LETALADQVQL

-749 ETLMTSQYDE
+749 ETLLTSQYDE
-759 VLEYAT
+759 VLEYVT

-789 KAIEAAASVANEV
+789 KAIEAAASVASEI
-802 AANEAAAGSS
+802 AANAEATNSS
-812 NSGVQN
+812 SSVQSDP
-818 NANIQ
+818 ALQ
-823 QVIASTEATYTKQII
+823 QVIAQIEAKYNQQVVNAIVE
-838 AAVTESIIENNLDAS
+838 AVIENNVDAS
-853 NPDVANMSAEE
+853 NPDVANMSPEE

-872 FNSVK
+872 FNNVK

-884 RLPDA
+884 RLPDS

-908 IAASHGSAILKL
+908 IAATHGSAILKI

-934 MLNAGGEAKKEG
+934 MLNSGGEAKKEG
-946 ARFILKSNF
+946 AKFSLKTNF
-955 FSANIEKVAREA
+955 FSANIEKVARET
-967 LYGEEKKQKTA
+967 LYGEEKPEQTA
-978 SAEPAETQANEQM
+978 QSGSEDSPATEQM
-991 YATMPQYISNR
+991 YATMPQIISNR

>member
-1 MFFMR
+1 
-6 YKHEPREYCMT
+6 MT
-17 TSDSISASNNFTA
+17 TSESISSNINFHA
-30 MLNGNST
+30 MLNPT
-37 QSTPSVQ
+37 
-44 SSAAPNSVVETKKV
+44 SSQTVTTSSNTPNSVVNDPKK
-58 EKKKLTPEEE
+58 EPKKKLTPEEE

-78 NNISSVELAECL
+78 NNLSSVELAECL
-90 NEFYEKKS
+90 NDFYSAK
-98 NPTPES
+98 
-104 QTLSESVNTNSSDT
+104 
-118 NSVKVNNTPPA
+118 NTP
-129 AAAEQQSAPDA
+129 AEDGQSQSAPVNTQT
-140 GKINLASQS
+140 GTTTVASKQTQTAPSTETPAQPPVAASDKATVTAQTQS
-149 QSNPPTVEIKS
+149 QSTEIKS
-160 DFNSVAFKQFSTD
+160 DFKSVGFSQFSTY
-173 DPEHKV
+173 DPENKV
-179 FDCDFGIEGTL
+179 LDCDFGIEGTL

-228 GHDRS
+228 GHERS
-233 HYVIDGEFDEAFML
+233 HYITNGENVDEAFML
-247 SNILPKLG
+247 GNILPKLG
-255 AKEWENL
+255 AKEWEKL
-262 SPEEQAARV
+262 TPEEQSARI
-271 NGVEAKLA
+271 NGVEAKLT
-279 EEIPSWG
+279 EEVPSWEK
-286 NLRQEDKIML
+286 LQSTDKIML
-296 TRAFNVG
+296 ARAFMIAS

-308 RQESLEAG
+308 RKEAEDAG
-316 ATFNEQ
+316 ANFNQQ
-322 LESVISKVIE
+322 LETVISKVIE
-332 RRESLY
+332 RRENIY
-338 DKFEQIKEL
+338 NKFEQIKEL
-347 DNNVLDYLEQTEG
+347 DNNVLDYLKKTEG
-360 FTGDDLSMYKNGEE
+360 FSGDDLSMYKNGEE
-374 TDIARFNYL
+374 TDIVRFNYL

-759 VLEYAT
+759 VLEYVT

-789 KAIEAAASVANEV
+789 KAIEAAASVASEI
-802 AANEAAAGSS
+802 AANAEATNSS
-812 NSGVQN
+812 SSVQSDP
-818 NANIQ
+818 ALQ
-823 QVIASTEATYTKQII
+823 QVIAQIEAKYNQQVVNAIVE
-838 AAVTESIIENNLDAS
+838 AVIENNVDAS
-853 NPDVANMSAEE
+853 NPDVANMSPEE

-872 FNSVK
+872 FNNVK

-884 RLPDA
+884 RLPDS

-908 IAASHGSAILKL
+908 IAATHGSAILKI

-934 MLNAGGEAKKEG
+934 MLNSGGEAKKEG

>member
-1 MFFMR
+1 MLN
-6 YKHEPREYCMT
+6 PTSSQTVT
-17 TSDSISASNNFTA
+17 TSSNT
-30 MLNGNST
+30 
-37 QSTPSVQ
+37 
-44 SSAAPNSVVETKKV
+44 PNSVVNDPKK
-58 EKKKLTPEEE
+58 EPKKKLTPEEE

-78 NNISSVELAECL
+78 NNLSSVELAECL
-90 NEFYEKKS
+90 NDFYSAK
-98 NPTPES
+98 
-104 QTLSESVNTNSSDT
+104 
-118 NSVKVNNTPPA
+118 NTP
-129 AAAEQQSAPDA
+129 AEDGQSQSAPVNTQT
-140 GKINLASQS
+140 GTTTVASKQTQTAPSTETPAQPPVAASDKATVTAQTQS
-149 QSNPPTVEIKS
+149 QSTEIKS
-160 DFNSVAFKQFSTD
+160 DFKSVGFSQFSTY
-173 DPEHKV
+173 DPENKV
-179 FDCDFGIEGTL
+179 LDCDFGIEGTL

-228 GHDRS
+228 GHERS
-233 HYVIDGEFDEAFML
+233 HYITNGENVDEAFML
-247 SNILPKLG
+247 GNILPKLG
-255 AKEWENL
+255 AKEWEKL
-262 SPEEQAARV
+262 TPEEQSARI
-271 NGVEAKLA
+271 NGVEAKLT
-279 EEIPSWG
+279 EEVPSWEK
-286 NLRQEDKIML
+286 LQSTDKIML
-296 TRAFNVG
+296 ARAFMIAS

-308 RQESLEAG
+308 RKEAEDAG
-316 ATFNEQ
+316 ANFNQQ
-322 LESVISKVIE
+322 LETVISKVIE
-332 RRESLY
+332 RRENIY
-338 DKFEQIKEL
+338 NKFEQIKEL
-347 DNNVLDYLEQTEG
+347 DNNVLDYLKKTEG
-360 FTGDDLSMYKNGEE
+360 FSGDDLSMYKNGEE
-374 TDIARFNYL
+374 TDIVRFNYL

-759 VLEYAT
+759 VLEYVT

-789 KAIEAAASVANEV
+789 KAIEAAASVASEI
-802 AANEAAAGSS
+802 AANAEATNSS
-812 NSGVQN
+812 SSVQSDP
-818 NANIQ
+818 ALQ
-823 QVIASTEATYTKQII
+823 QVIAQIEAKYNQQVVNAIVE
-838 AAVTESIIENNLDAS
+838 AVIENNVDAS
-853 NPDVANMSAEE
+853 NPDVANMSPEE

-872 FNSVK
+872 FNNVK

-884 RLPDA
+884 RLPDS

-908 IAASHGSAILKL
+908 IAATHGSAILKI

-934 MLNAGGEAKKEG
+934 MLNSGGEAKKEG

>member
-1 MFFMR
+1 MLN
-6 YKHEPREYCMT
+6 PTSSQTVT
-17 TSDSISASNNFTA
+17 TSSNT
-30 MLNGNST
+30 
-37 QSTPSVQ
+37 
-44 SSAAPNSVVETKKV
+44 PNSVVNDPKK
-58 EKKKLTPEEE
+58 EPKKKLTPEEE

-78 NNISSVELAECL
+78 NNLSSVELAECL
-90 NEFYEKKS
+90 NDFYSAK
-98 NPTPES
+98 
-104 QTLSESVNTNSSDT
+104 
-118 NSVKVNNTPPA
+118 NTP
-129 AAAEQQSAPDA
+129 AEDGQSQSAPVNTQTATSPVSSEQTPATSSTETAQQHTAVSDKTTTA
-140 GKINLASQS
+140 VQTQTKS
-149 QSNPPTVEIKS
+149 TEIKS
-160 DFNSVAFKQFSTD
+160 DFKSAAFNQFSTY
-173 DPEHKV
+173 DPEGKV
-179 FDCDFGIEGTL
+179 LDCDFEIEGVL

-222 AFLASL
+222 AYIASL
-228 GHDRS
+228 GHERS
-233 HYVIDGEFDEAFML
+233 HYIIDGENVDEAFML
-247 SNILPKLG
+247 ANILPKLG

-262 SPEEQAARV
+262 TPEEQAARV

-286 NLRQEDKIML
+286 KLQPQDKIIL

-303 PYSEL
+303 AYSDL
-308 RQESLEAG
+308 RQESLESG
-316 ATFNEQ
+316 ASFNEQ

-332 RRESLY
+332 RRESLS
-338 DKFEQIKEL
+338 DKFKQIKEL
-347 DNNVLDYLEQTEG
+347 DNNVLDYLKQTEG

-409 SLKEKGWDLHLG
+409 SLKDKGWDLHLG
-421 NYSQD
+421 KYSQD
-426 KANSTFKKMSKD
+426 KENSTFKKMSKD
-438 ATFQEVFKDY
+438 ATFQEVYKGY
-448 ISNNLVTLE
+448 ISNNLVTLA

-462 YKEAVTEATYAYVK
+462 YKEAATEAVYAYVK

-489 DVASGKELSKD
+489 DVISGRELSRED
-500 EVGKIGTAKFK
+500 VAKIGTAKFK
-511 KWLDNCDA
+511 EWLENCDA

-545 MYDFASAKTKTIA
+545 MYDYASAKTKAIA

-567 ELSIV
+567 ELDVV

-586 LEIGKV
+586 LEISKV
-592 AAHVLSRPDILG
+592 AAHVISRPDVLG

-621 EVGEAYFQASEK
+621 EVGEEYFHSSEK
-633 GTYSADEQSEVGTA
+633 GTYNADEQREIGTA
-647 VFENKDSEYSEATQ
+647 VFENKDSEYSESTQ

-674 IRRDMHDKANATGN
+674 IRREMHDKANATGN
-688 VNVMKAGIDNIHKH
+688 VNVIKAGIDNIHKH

-711 ESSHAASAKM
+711 ESSHTASAKM
-721 AKEDAIY
+721 PKEEAIY

-759 VLEYAT
+759 VLEYVT

-789 KAIEAAASVANEV
+789 KAIEAAASVASEI
-802 AANEAAAGSS
+802 AANAEATNSS
-812 NSGVQN
+812 SSIQSDP
-818 NANIQ
+818 ALQ
-823 QVIASTEATYTKQII
+823 QVIAQIEAKYNQQVVNAIVE
-838 AAVTESIIENNLDAS
+838 AVIENNVDAS
-853 NPDVANMSAEE
+853 NPDVANMSPEE

-872 FNSVK
+872 FNNVK

-884 RLPDA
+884 RLPDS

-908 IAASHGSAILKL
+908 IAATHGSAILKI

-934 MLNAGGEAKKEG
+934 MLNSGGEAKKEG
-946 ARFILKSNF
+946 AKFILKSNF
-955 FSANIEKVAREA
+955 FSANIEKVARET
-967 LYGEEKKQKTA
+967 LYGEEKPEQTA
-978 SAEPAETQANEQM
+978 QSGSEDSPATEQM
-991 YATMPQYISNR
+991 YATMPQIISNR

>member
-1 MFFMR
+1 MLN
-6 YKHEPREYCMT
+6 PTSSQTVT
-17 TSDSISASNNFTA
+17 TSSNT
-30 MLNGNST
+30 
-37 QSTPSVQ
+37 
-44 SSAAPNSVVETKKV
+44 PNSVVNDPKK
-58 EKKKLTPEEE
+58 EPKKKLTPEEE

-78 NNISSVELAECL
+78 NNLSSVELAECL
-90 NEFYEKKS
+90 NDFYSAK
-98 NPTPES
+98 
-104 QTLSESVNTNSSDT
+104 
-118 NSVKVNNTPPA
+118 NTP
-129 AAAEQQSAPDA
+129 AEDGQSQSAPVNTQTATSPVSSEQTPATSSTETAQQHTAVSDKTTTA
-140 GKINLASQS
+140 VQTQTKS
-149 QSNPPTVEIKS
+149 TEIKS
-160 DFNSVAFKQFSTD
+160 DFKSAAFNQFSTY
-173 DPEHKV
+173 DPEGKV
-179 FDCDFGIEGTL
+179 LDCDFEIEGVL

-222 AFLASL
+222 AYIASL
-228 GHDRS
+228 GHERS
-233 HYVIDGEFDEAFML
+233 HYIIDGENVDEAFML
-247 SNILPKLG
+247 ANILPKLG

-262 SPEEQAARV
+262 TPEEQAARV

-286 NLRQEDKIML
+286 KLQPQDKIIL

-303 PYSEL
+303 AYSDL
-308 RQESLEAG
+308 RQESLESG
-316 ATFNEQ
+316 ASFNEQ

-332 RRESLY
+332 RRESLS
-338 DKFEQIKEL
+338 DKFKQIKEL
-347 DNNVLDYLEQTEG
+347 DNNVLDYLKQTEG

-409 SLKEKGWDLHLG
+409 SLKDKGWDLHLG
-421 NYSQD
+421 KYSQD
-426 KANSTFKKMSKD
+426 KENSTFKKMSKD
-438 ATFQEVFKDY
+438 ATFQEVYKGY
-448 ISNNLVTLE
+448 ISNNLVTLA

-462 YKEAVTEATYAYVK
+462 YKEAATEAVYAYVK

-489 DVASGKELSKD
+489 DVISGRELSRED
-500 EVGKIGTAKFK
+500 VAKIGTAKFK
-511 KWLDNCDA
+511 EWLENCDA

-545 MYDFASAKTKTIA
+545 MYDYASAKTKAIA

-567 ELSIV
+567 ELDVV

-586 LEIGKV
+586 LEISKV
-592 AAHVLSRPDILG
+592 AAHVISRPDVLG

-633 GTYSADEQSEVGTA
+633 GTYGAEEQREVNTT
-647 VFENKDSEYSEATQ
+647 VFENENGEYSESTQ
-661 VQFASNT
+661 VQFAANT
-668 HRMAKS
+668 YRMDKS
-674 IRRDMHDKANATGN
+674 IRREMHDKANATGN
-688 VNVMKAGIDNIHKH
+688 VNVIKAGIDNIHKH

-711 ESSHAASAKM
+711 ESSHTASAKM
-721 AKEDAIY
+721 PKEEAIY

-759 VLEYAT
+759 VLEYVT

-789 KAIEAAASVANEV
+789 KAIEAAASVASEI
-802 AANEAAAGSS
+802 AANAEATNSS
-812 NSGVQN
+812 SSIQSDP
-818 NANIQ
+818 ALQ
-823 QVIASTEATYTKQII
+823 QVIAQIEAKYNQQVVNAIVE
-838 AAVTESIIENNLDAS
+838 AVIENNVDAS
-853 NPDVANMSAEE
+853 NPDVANMSPEE

-872 FNSVK
+872 FNNVK

-884 RLPDA
+884 RLPDS

-908 IAASHGSAILKL
+908 IAATHGSAILKI

-934 MLNAGGEAKKEG
+934 MLNSGGEAKKEG
-946 ARFILKSNF
+946 AKFILKTNF
-955 FSANIEKVAREA
+955 FSANIEKVARET
-967 LYGEEKKQKTA
+967 LYGEEKPEQTA
-978 SAEPAETQANEQM
+978 QSGSEDSPATEQM
-991 YATMPQYISNR
+991 YATMPQIISNR

>member
-1 MFFMR
+1 
-6 YKHEPREYCMT
+6 MT
-17 TSDSISASNNFTA
+17 TSESISSNINFHA
-30 MLNGNST
+30 MLNPT
-37 QSTPSVQ
+37 
-44 SSAAPNSVVETKKV
+44 SSQTVTTSSNTPNSVVNDPKK
-58 EKKKLTPEEE
+58 EPKKKLTPEEE

-78 NNISSVELAECL
+78 NNLSSVELAECL
-90 NEFYEKKS
+90 NDFYSAK
-98 NPTPES
+98 
-104 QTLSESVNTNSSDT
+104 
-118 NSVKVNNTPPA
+118 NTP
-129 AAAEQQSAPDA
+129 AEDGQSQSAPVNTQTATSPVSSEQTPATSSTETAQQHTAVSDKTTTA
-140 GKINLASQS
+140 VQTQTKS
-149 QSNPPTVEIKS
+149 TEIKS
-160 DFNSVAFKQFSTD
+160 DFKSAAFNQFSTY
-173 DPEHKV
+173 DPEGKV
-179 FDCDFGIEGTL
+179 LDCDFEIEGVL

-222 AFLASL
+222 AYIASL
-228 GHDRS
+228 GHERS
-233 HYVIDGEFDEAFML
+233 HYIIDGENVDEAFML
-247 SNILPKLG
+247 ANILPKLG

-262 SPEEQAARV
+262 TPEEQAARV

-286 NLRQEDKIML
+286 KLQPQDKIIL

-303 PYSEL
+303 AYSDL
-308 RQESLEAG
+308 RQESLESG
-316 ATFNEQ
+316 ASFNEQ

-332 RRESLY
+332 RRESLS
-338 DKFEQIKEL
+338 DKFKQIKEL
-347 DNNVLDYLEQTEG
+347 DNNVLDYLKQTEG

-409 SLKEKGWDLHLG
+409 SLKDKGWDLHLG
-421 NYSQD
+421 KYSQD
-426 KANSTFKKMSKD
+426 KENSTFKKMSKD
-438 ATFQEVFKDY
+438 ATFQEVYKGY
-448 ISNNLVTLE
+448 ISNNLVTLA

-462 YKEAVTEATYAYVK
+462 YKEAATEAVYAYVK

-489 DVASGKELSKD
+489 DVISGRELSRED
-500 EVGKIGTAKFK
+500 VAKIGTAKFK
-511 KWLDNCDA
+511 EWLENCDA

-545 MYDFASAKTKTIA
+545 MYDYASAKTKAIA

-567 ELSIV
+567 ELDVV

-586 LEIGKV
+586 LEISKV
-592 AAHVLSRPDILG
+592 AAHVISRPDVLG

-759 VLEYAT
+759 VLEYVT

-789 KAIEAAASVANEV
+789 KAIEAAASVASEI
-802 AANEAAAGSS
+802 AANAEATNSS
-812 NSGVQN
+812 SSIQS
-818 NANIQ
+818 APALQ
-823 QVIASTEATYTKQII
+823 QVIAQIEAKYNQQVVNAIVE
-838 AAVTESIIENNLDAS
+838 AVIENNVDAS
-853 NPDVANMSAEE
+853 NPDVANMSPEE

-872 FNSVK
+872 FNNVK

-884 RLPDA
+884 RLPDS

-908 IAASHGSAILKL
+908 IAATHGSAILKI

-934 MLNAGGEAKKEG
+934 MLNSGGEAKKEG
-946 ARFILKSNF
+946 AKFILKTNF
-955 FSANIEKVAREA
+955 FSANIEKVARET
-967 LYGEEKKQKTA
+967 LYGEEKPEQTA
-978 SAEPAETQANEQM
+978 QSGSEDSPATEQM
-991 YATMPQYISNR
+991 YATMPQIISNR

>member
-1 MFFMR
+1 
-6 YKHEPREYCMT
+6 MT
-17 TSDSISASNNFTA
+17 TSESISSNINFHA
-30 MLNGNST
+30 MLNPT
-37 QSTPSVQ
+37 
-44 SSAAPNSVVETKKV
+44 SSQTVTTSSNTPNSVVNDPKK
-58 EKKKLTPEEE
+58 EPKKKLTPEEE

-78 NNISSVELAECL
+78 NNLSSVELAECL
-90 NEFYEKKS
+90 NDFYSAK
-98 NPTPES
+98 
-104 QTLSESVNTNSSDT
+104 
-118 NSVKVNNTPPA
+118 NTP
-129 AAAEQQSAPDA
+129 AEDGQSQSAPVNTQTATSPVSSEQTPATSSTETAQQHTAVSDKTTTA
-140 GKINLASQS
+140 VQTQTKS
-149 QSNPPTVEIKS
+149 TEIKS
-160 DFNSVAFKQFSTD
+160 DFKSAAFNQFSTY
-173 DPEHKV
+173 DPEGKV
-179 FDCDFGIEGTL
+179 LDCDFEIEGVL

-222 AFLASL
+222 AYIASL
-228 GHDRS
+228 GHERS
-233 HYVIDGEFDEAFML
+233 HYIIDGENVDEAFML
-247 SNILPKLG
+247 ANILPKLG

-262 SPEEQAARV
+262 TPEEQAARV

-286 NLRQEDKIML
+286 KLQPQDKIIL

-303 PYSEL
+303 AYSDL
-308 RQESLEAG
+308 RQESLESG
-316 ATFNEQ
+316 ASFNEQ

-332 RRESLY
+332 RRESLS
-338 DKFEQIKEL
+338 DKFKQIKEL
-347 DNNVLDYLEQTEG
+347 DNNVLDYLKQTEG

-409 SLKEKGWDLHLG
+409 SLKDKGWDLHLG
-421 NYSQD
+421 KYSQD
-426 KANSTFKKMSKD
+426 KENSTFKKMSKD
-438 ATFQEVFKDY
+438 ATFQEVYKGY
-448 ISNNLVTLE
+448 ISNNLVTLA

-462 YKEAVTEATYAYVK
+462 YKEAATEAVYAYVK

-489 DVASGKELSKD
+489 DVISGRELSRED
-500 EVGKIGTAKFK
+500 VAKIGTAKFK
-511 KWLDNCDA
+511 EWLENCDA

-545 MYDFASAKTKTIA
+545 MYDYASAKTKAIA

-567 ELSIV
+567 ELDVV

-647 VFENKDSEYSEATQ
+647 VFENKDCEYSESTQ

-674 IRRDMHDKANATGN
+674 IRREMHDKANATGN
-688 VNVMKAGIDNIHKH
+688 VNVIKAGIDNIHKH

-711 ESSHAASAKM
+711 DSSHTASAKM
-721 AKEDAIY
+721 PKEDAIY

-759 VLEYAT
+759 VLEYVT

-789 KAIEAAASVANEV
+789 KAIEAAASVASEI
-802 AANEAAAGSS
+802 AANAEATNSS
-812 NSGVQN
+812 SSVQSDP
-818 NANIQ
+818 ALQ
-823 QVIASTEATYTKQII
+823 QVIAQIEAKYNQQVVNAIVE
-838 AAVTESIIENNLDAS
+838 AVIENNVDAS
-853 NPDVANMSAEE
+853 NPDVANMSPEE

-872 FNSVK
+872 FNNVK

-884 RLPDA
+884 RLPDS

-908 IAASHGSAILKL
+908 IAATHGSAILKI

-934 MLNAGGEAKKEG
+934 MLNSGGEAKKEG
-946 ARFILKSNF
+946 AKFILKTNF
-955 FSANIEKVAREA
+955 FSANIEKVARET
-967 LYGEEKKQKTA
+967 LYGEEKPEQTA
-978 SAEPAETQANEQM
+978 QSGSEDSTATEQM
-991 YATMPQYISNR
+991 YATMPQIISNR

>member
-1 MFFMR
+1 MLN
-6 YKHEPREYCMT
+6 PTSSQTVT
-17 TSDSISASNNFTA
+17 TSSNT
-30 MLNGNST
+30 
-37 QSTPSVQ
+37 
-44 SSAAPNSVVETKKV
+44 PNSVVNDPKK
-58 EKKKLTPEEE
+58 EPKKKLTPEEE

-78 NNISSVELAECL
+78 NNLSSVELAECL
-90 NEFYEKKS
+90 NDFYSAK
-98 NPTPES
+98 
-104 QTLSESVNTNSSDT
+104 
-118 NSVKVNNTPPA
+118 NTP
-129 AAAEQQSAPDA
+129 AEDGQSQSAPVNTQTATSPVSSEQTPATSSTETAQQHTAVSDKTTTA
-140 GKINLASQS
+140 VQTQTKS
-149 QSNPPTVEIKS
+149 TEIKS
-160 DFNSVAFKQFSTD
+160 DFKSAAFNQFSTY
-173 DPEHKV
+173 DPEGKV
-179 FDCDFGIEGTL
+179 LDCDFEIEGVL

-222 AFLASL
+222 AYIASL
-228 GHDRS
+228 GHERS
-233 HYVIDGEFDEAFML
+233 HYIIDGENVDEAFML
-247 SNILPKLG
+247 ANILPKLG

-262 SPEEQAARV
+262 TPEEQAARV

-286 NLRQEDKIML
+286 KLQPQDKIIL

-303 PYSEL
+303 AYSDL
-308 RQESLEAG
+308 RQESLESG
-316 ATFNEQ
+316 ASFNEQ

-332 RRESLY
+332 RRESLS
-338 DKFEQIKEL
+338 DKFKQIKEL
-347 DNNVLDYLEQTEG
+347 DNNVLDYLKQTEG

-409 SLKEKGWDLHLG
+409 SLKDKGWDLHLG
-421 NYSQD
+421 KYSQD
-426 KANSTFKKMSKD
+426 KENSTFKKMSKD
-438 ATFQEVFKDY
+438 ATFQEVYKGY
-448 ISNNLVTLE
+448 ISNNLVTLA

-462 YKEAVTEATYAYVK
+462 YKEAATEAVYAYVK

-489 DVASGKELSKD
+489 DVISGRELSRED
-500 EVGKIGTAKFK
+500 VAKIGTAKFK
-511 KWLDNCDA
+511 EWLENCDA

-545 MYDFASAKTKTIA
+545 MYDYASAKTKAIA

-567 ELSIV
+567 ELDVV

-586 LEIGKV
+586 LEISKV

-759 VLEYAT
+759 VLEYVT

-789 KAIEAAASVANEV
+789 KAIEAAASVASEI
-802 AANEAAAGSS
+802 AANAEATNSS
-812 NSGVQN
+812 SSIQS
-818 NANIQ
+818 APALQ
-823 QVIASTEATYTKQII
+823 QVIAQIEAKYNQQVVNAIVE
-838 AAVTESIIENNLDAS
+838 AVIENNVDAS
-853 NPDVANMSAEE
+853 NPDVANMSPEE

-872 FNSVK
+872 FNNVK

-884 RLPDA
+884 RLPDS

-908 IAASHGSAILKL
+908 IAATHGSAILKI

-934 MLNAGGEAKKEG
+934 MLNSGGEAKKEG
-946 ARFILKSNF
+946 AKFILKTNF
-955 FSANIEKVAREA
+955 FSANIEKVARET
-967 LYGEEKKQKTA
+967 LYGEEKPEQTA
-978 SAEPAETQANEQM
+978 QSGSEDSPATEQM
-991 YATMPQYISNR
+991 YATMPQIISNR

>member
-1 MFFMR
+1 
-6 YKHEPREYCMT
+6 MT
-17 TSDSISASNNFTA
+17 TSESISSNINFHA
-30 MLNGNST
+30 MLNPT
-37 QSTPSVQ
+37 
-44 SSAAPNSVVETKKV
+44 SSQTVTTSSNTPNSVVNDPKK
-58 EKKKLTPEEE
+58 EPKKKLTPEEE

-78 NNISSVELAECL
+78 NNLSSVELAECL
-90 NEFYEKKS
+90 NDFYSAK
-98 NPTPES
+98 
-104 QTLSESVNTNSSDT
+104 
-118 NSVKVNNTPPA
+118 NTP
-129 AAAEQQSAPDA
+129 AEDGQSQSAPVNTQTATSPVSSEQTPATSSTETAQQHTAVSDKTTTA
-140 GKINLASQS
+140 VQTQTKS
-149 QSNPPTVEIKS
+149 TEIKS
-160 DFNSVAFKQFSTD
+160 DFKSAAFNQFSTY
-173 DPEHKV
+173 DPEGKV
-179 FDCDFGIEGTL
+179 LDCDFEIEGVL

-222 AFLASL
+222 AYIASL
-228 GHDRS
+228 GHERS
-233 HYVIDGEFDEAFML
+233 HYIIDGENVDEAFML
-247 SNILPKLG
+247 ANILPKLG

-262 SPEEQAARV
+262 TPEEQAARV

-286 NLRQEDKIML
+286 KLQPQDKIIL

-303 PYSEL
+303 AYSDL
-308 RQESLEAG
+308 RQESLESG
-316 ATFNEQ
+316 ASFNEQ

-332 RRESLY
+332 RRESLS
-338 DKFEQIKEL
+338 DKFKQIKEL
-347 DNNVLDYLEQTEG
+347 DNNVLDYLKQTEG

-409 SLKEKGWDLHLG
+409 SLKDKGWDLHLG
-421 NYSQD
+421 KYSQD
-426 KANSTFKKMSKD
+426 KENSTFKKMSKD
-438 ATFQEVFKDY
+438 ATFQEVYKGY
-448 ISNNLVTLE
+448 ISNNLVTLA

-462 YKEAVTEATYAYVK
+462 YKEAATEAVYAYVK

-489 DVASGKELSKD
+489 DVISGRELSRED
-500 EVGKIGTAKFK
+500 VAKIGTAKFK
-511 KWLDNCDA
+511 EWLENCDA

-545 MYDFASAKTKTIA
+545 MYDYASAKTKAIA

-567 ELSIV
+567 ELDVV

-586 LEIGKV
+586 LEISKV
-592 AAHVLSRPDILG
+592 AAHVISRPDVLG

-614 LLQIGSP
+614 LLQMGSP

-633 GTYSADEQSEVGTA
+633 GTYGAEEQREVNTT
-647 VFENKDSEYSEATQ
+647 VFENENGEYSESTQ
-661 VQFASNT
+661 VQFAANT
-668 HRMAKS
+668 YRMDKS
-674 IRRDMHDKANATGN
+674 IRREMHDKANATGN
-688 VNVMKAGIDNIHKH
+688 VNVIKAGIDNIHKH

-711 ESSHAASAKM
+711 ESSHTASAKM
-721 AKEDAIY
+721 PKEEAIY

-759 VLEYAT
+759 VLEYVT

-789 KAIEAAASVANEV
+789 KAIEAAASVASEI
-802 AANEAAAGSS
+802 AANAEATNSS
-812 NSGVQN
+812 SSIQSDP
-818 NANIQ
+818 ALQ
-823 QVIASTEATYTKQII
+823 QVIAQIEAKYNQQVVNAIVE
-838 AAVTESIIENNLDAS
+838 AVIENNVDAS
-853 NPDVANMSAEE
+853 NPDVANMSPEE

-872 FNSVK
+872 FNNVK

-884 RLPDA
+884 RLPDS

-908 IAASHGSAILKL
+908 IAATHGSAILKI

-934 MLNAGGEAKKEG
+934 MLNSGGEAKKEG
-946 ARFILKSNF
+946 AKFILKTNF
-955 FSANIEKVAREA
+955 FSANIEKVARET
-967 LYGEEKKQKTA
+967 LYGEEKPEQTA
-978 SAEPAETQANEQM
+978 QSGSEDSPATEQM
-991 YATMPQYISNR
+991 YATMPQIISNR

>member
-1 MFFMR
+1 MLN
-6 YKHEPREYCMT
+6 PTSSQTVT
-17 TSDSISASNNFTA
+17 TSSNT
-30 MLNGNST
+30 
-37 QSTPSVQ
+37 
-44 SSAAPNSVVETKKV
+44 PNSVVNDPKK
-58 EKKKLTPEEE
+58 EPKKKLTPEEE

-78 NNISSVELAECL
+78 NNLSSVELAECL
-90 NEFYEKKS
+90 NDFYSAK
-98 NPTPES
+98 
-104 QTLSESVNTNSSDT
+104 
-118 NSVKVNNTPPA
+118 NTP
-129 AAAEQQSAPDA
+129 AEDGQSQSAPVNTQTATSPVSSEQTPATSSTETAQQHTAVSDKTTTA
-140 GKINLASQS
+140 VQTQTKS
-149 QSNPPTVEIKS
+149 TEIKS
-160 DFNSVAFKQFSTD
+160 DFKSAAFNQFSTY
-173 DPEHKV
+173 DPEGKV
-179 FDCDFGIEGTL
+179 LDCDFEIEGVL

-222 AFLASL
+222 AYIASL
-228 GHDRS
+228 GHERS
-233 HYVIDGEFDEAFML
+233 HYIIDGENVDEAFML
-247 SNILPKLG
+247 ANILPKLG

-262 SPEEQAARV
+262 TPEEQAARV

-286 NLRQEDKIML
+286 KLQPQDKIIL

-303 PYSEL
+303 AYSDL
-308 RQESLEAG
+308 RQESLESG
-316 ATFNEQ
+316 ASFNEQ

-332 RRESLY
+332 RRESLS
-338 DKFEQIKEL
+338 DKFKQIKEL
-347 DNNVLDYLEQTEG
+347 DNNVLDYLKQTEG

-409 SLKEKGWDLHLG
+409 SLKDKGWDLHLG
-421 NYSQD
+421 KYSQD
-426 KANSTFKKMSKD
+426 KENSTFKKMSKD
-438 ATFQEVFKDY
+438 ATFQEVYKGY
-448 ISNNLVTLE
+448 ISNNLVTLA

-462 YKEAVTEATYAYVK
+462 YKEAATEAVYAYVK

-489 DVASGKELSKD
+489 DVISGRELSRED
-500 EVGKIGTAKFK
+500 VAKIGTAKFK
-511 KWLDNCDA
+511 EWLENCDA

-545 MYDFASAKTKTIA
+545 MYDYASAKTKAIA

-567 ELSIV
+567 ELDVV

-759 VLEYAT
+759 VLEYVT

-789 KAIEAAASVANEV
+789 KAIEAAASVASEI
-802 AANEAAAGSS
+802 AANAEATNSS
-812 NSGVQN
+812 SSIQSDP
-818 NANIQ
+818 ALQ
-823 QVIASTEATYTKQII
+823 QVIAQIEAKYNQQVVNAIVE
-838 AAVTESIIENNLDAS
+838 AVIENNVDAS
-853 NPDVANMSAEE
+853 NPDVANMSPEE

-872 FNSVK
+872 FNNVK

-884 RLPDA
+884 RLPDS

-908 IAASHGSAILKL
+908 IAATHGSAILKI

-934 MLNAGGEAKKEG
+934 MLNSGGEAKKEG
-946 ARFILKSNF
+946 AKFILKTNF
-955 FSANIEKVAREA
+955 FSANIEKVARET
-967 LYGEEKKQKTA
+967 LYGEEKPEQTA
-978 SAEPAETQANEQM
+978 QSGSEDSPATEQM
-991 YATMPQYISNR
+991 YATMPQIISNR

>member
-1 MFFMR
+1 
-6 YKHEPREYCMT
+6 MT
-17 TSDSISASNNFTA
+17 TSESISSNINFHA
-30 MLNGNST
+30 MLNPT
-37 QSTPSVQ
+37 
-44 SSAAPNSVVETKKV
+44 SSQTVTTSSNTPNSVVNDPKK
-58 EKKKLTPEEE
+58 EPKKKLTPEEE

-78 NNISSVELAECL
+78 NNLSSVELAECL
-90 NEFYEKKS
+90 NDFYSAK
-98 NPTPES
+98 
-104 QTLSESVNTNSSDT
+104 
-118 NSVKVNNTPPA
+118 NTP
-129 AAAEQQSAPDA
+129 AEDGQTQSAPVNTQT
-140 GKINLASQS
+140 GTTTVASKQTQTAPSTETPAQPPVAASDKATVTAQTQS
-149 QSNPPTVEIKS
+149 QSTEIKS
-160 DFNSVAFKQFSTD
+160 DFKSVGFSQFSTY
-173 DPEHKV
+173 DPENKV
-179 FDCDFGIEGTL
+179 LDCDFGIEGTL

-228 GHDRS
+228 GHERS
-233 HYVIDGEFDEAFML
+233 HYITNGENVDEAFML
-247 SNILPKLG
+247 GNILPKLG
-255 AKEWENL
+255 AKEWEKL
-262 SPEEQAARV
+262 TPEEQSARI
-271 NGVEAKLA
+271 NGVEAKLT
-279 EEIPSWG
+279 EEVPSWEK
-286 NLRQEDKIML
+286 LQSTDKIML
-296 TRAFNVG
+296 ARAFMIAS

-308 RQESLEAG
+308 RKEAEDAG
-316 ATFNEQ
+316 ANFNQQ
-322 LESVISKVIE
+322 LETVISKVIE
-332 RRESLY
+332 RRENIY
-338 DKFEQIKEL
+338 NKFEQIKEL
-347 DNNVLDYLEQTEG
+347 DNNVLDYLKKTEG
-360 FTGDDLSMYKNGEE
+360 FSGDDLSMYKNGEE
-374 TDIARFNYL
+374 TDIVRFNYL

-525 LFDVAYKLQEEYPE
+525 LYCDAFYEKKLLFDVAYKLQEEYPE

-592 AAHVLSRPDILG
+592 AAHVISSPDILG

-614 LLQIGSP
+614 LLQTSNT
-621 EVGEAYFQASEK
+621 EVEEAYFQASEK
-633 GTYSADEQSEVGTA
+633 GTYSADEQREVGTA

-674 IRRDMHDKANATGN
+674 IRREMHDKANATGN
-688 VNVMKAGIDNIHKH
+688 VNVIKAGIDNIHKH

-711 ESSHAASAKM
+711 DSSHTASAKM
-721 AKEDAIY
+721 PKEEAIY

-759 VLEYAT
+759 VLEYVT

-789 KAIEAAASVANEV
+789 KAIEAAASVASEI
-802 AANEAAAGSS
+802 AANAEATNSS
-812 NSGVQN
+812 SSVQSDP
-818 NANIQ
+818 ALQ
-823 QVIASTEATYTKQII
+823 QVIAQIEAKYNQQVVNAIVE
-838 AAVTESIIENNLDAS
+838 AVIENNVDAS
-853 NPDVANMSAEE
+853 NPDVANMSPEE

-872 FNSVK
+872 FNNVK

-884 RLPDA
+884 RLPDS

-908 IAASHGSAILKL
+908 IAATHGSAILKI

-934 MLNAGGEAKKEG
+934 MLNSGGEAKKEG
-946 ARFILKSNF
+946 AKFILKSNF
-955 FSANIEKVAREA
+955 FSANIEKVARET
-967 LYGEEKKQKTA
+967 LYGEEKPEQTA
-978 SAEPAETQANEQM
+978 QSGSEDSPATEQM
-991 YATMPQYISNR
+991 YATMPQIISNR

>member
-160 DFNSVAFKQFSTD
+160 DFNSVVFKQFSTD
-173 DPEHKV
+173 DPERKV
-179 FDCDFGIEGTL
+179 FDCDFGIEGVL
-190 TKEEQAGYFVKSLA
+190 TKEEKAGYFVKSLA
-204 KYEYAKSKWDSMT
+204 RYEYAKSKWDSMT

-222 AFLASL
+222 AYLASL
-228 GHDRS
+228 GHERS

-255 AKEWENL
+255 TKEWEKL
-262 SPEEQAARV
+262 TPEEQSARI
-271 NGVEAKLA
+271 NGVEAKLT
-279 EEIPSWG
+279 EEVPSWEK
-286 NLRQEDKIML
+286 LQSTDKIML
-296 TRAFNVG
+296 ARAFMIVS

-308 RQESLEAG
+308 RKEAEDAG
-316 ATFNEQ
+316 ANFNQQ
-322 LESVISKVIE
+322 LETVISKVIE
-332 RRESLY
+332 RRENIY
-338 DKFEQIKEL
+338 NKFEQIKEL
-347 DNNVLDYLEQTEG
+347 DNNVLDYLKKTEG
-360 FTGDDLSMYKNGEE
+360 FSGDDLSMYKNGEE
-374 TDIARFNYL
+374 TDIVRFNYL

-545 MYDFASAKTKTIA
+545 MYDKASAKTKTIA

-567 ELSIV
+567 ELSVV

-802 AANEAAAGSS
+802 AANE
-812 NSGVQN
+812 V
-818 NANIQ
+818 
-823 QVIASTEATYTKQII
+823 
-838 AAVTESIIENNLDAS
+838 L
-853 NPDVANMSAEE
+853 
-864 RRQYYSDK
+864 
-872 FNSVK
+872 
-877 DLSAFID
+877 
-884 RLPDA
+884 
-889 TKKEA
+889 
-894 YIKIAMYCPNLLKT
+894 PNLLLK
-908 IAASHGSAILKL
+908 IILM
-920 PGLPLQVINIVAIA
+920 QVTL
-934 MLNAGGEAKKEG
+934 M
-946 ARFILKSNF
+946 
-955 FSANIEKVAREA
+955 
-967 LYGEEKKQKTA
+967 
-978 SAEPAETQANEQM
+978 
-991 YATMPQYISNR
+991 
-1002 FMKSAFASNFNDI
+1002 
-1015 NYRKFYKDMPPIKG
+1015 

>member
-1 MFFMR
+1 
-6 YKHEPREYCMT
+6 MT
-17 TSDSISASNNFTA
+17 TSESISSNINFHA
-30 MLNGNST
+30 MLNPT
-37 QSTPSVQ
+37 
-44 SSAAPNSVVETKKV
+44 SSQTVTTSSNTPNSVVNDPKK
-58 EKKKLTPEEE
+58 EPKKKLTPEEE

-78 NNISSVELAECL
+78 NNLSSVELAECL
-90 NEFYEKKS
+90 NDFYSAK
-98 NPTPES
+98 
-104 QTLSESVNTNSSDT
+104 
-118 NSVKVNNTPPA
+118 NTP
-129 AAAEQQSAPDA
+129 AEDGQSQSAPVNTQTATSPVSSEQTPATSSTETAQQHTAVSDKTTTA
-140 GKINLASQS
+140 VQTQTKS
-149 QSNPPTVEIKS
+149 TEIKS
-160 DFNSVAFKQFSTD
+160 DFKSAAFNQFSTY
-173 DPEHKV
+173 DPEGKV
-179 FDCDFGIEGTL
+179 LDCDFEIEGVL

-222 AFLASL
+222 AYIASL
-228 GHDRS
+228 GHERS
-233 HYVIDGEFDEAFML
+233 HYIIDGENVDEAFML
-247 SNILPKLG
+247 ANILPKLG

-262 SPEEQAARV
+262 TPEEQAARV

-286 NLRQEDKIML
+286 KLQPQDKIIL

-303 PYSEL
+303 AYSDL
-308 RQESLEAG
+308 RQESLESG
-316 ATFNEQ
+316 ASFNEQ

-332 RRESLY
+332 RRESLS
-338 DKFEQIKEL
+338 DKFKQIKEL
-347 DNNVLDYLEQTEG
+347 DNNVLDYLKQTEG

-409 SLKEKGWDLHLG
+409 SLKDKGWDLHLG
-421 NYSQD
+421 KYSQD
-426 KANSTFKKMSKD
+426 KENSTFKKMSKD
-438 ATFQEVFKDY
+438 ATFQEVYKGY
-448 ISNNLVTLE
+448 ISNNLVTLA

-462 YKEAVTEATYAYVK
+462 YKEAATEAVYAYVK

-489 DVASGKELSKD
+489 DVISGRELSRED
-500 EVGKIGTAKFK
+500 VAKIGTAKFK
-511 KWLDNCDA
+511 EWLENCDA

-545 MYDFASAKTKTIA
+545 MYDYASAKTKAIA

-567 ELSIV
+567 ELDVV

-586 LEIGKV
+586 LEISKV

-759 VLEYAT
+759 VLEYVT

-789 KAIEAAASVANEV
+789 KAIEAAASVASEI
-802 AANEAAAGSS
+802 AANAEATNSS
-812 NSGVQN
+812 SSIQS
-818 NANIQ
+818 APALQ
-823 QVIASTEATYTKQII
+823 QVIAQIEAKYNQQVVNAIVE
-838 AAVTESIIENNLDAS
+838 AVIENNVDAS
-853 NPDVANMSAEE
+853 NPDVANMSPEE

-872 FNSVK
+872 FNNVK

-884 RLPDA
+884 RLPDS

-908 IAASHGSAILKL
+908 IAATHGSAILKI

-934 MLNAGGEAKKEG
+934 MLNSGGEAKKEG
-946 ARFILKSNF
+946 AKFILKTNF
-955 FSANIEKVAREA
+955 FSANIEKVARET
-967 LYGEEKKQKTA
+967 LYGEEKPEQTA
-978 SAEPAETQANEQM
+978 QSGSEDSPATEQM
-991 YATMPQYISNR
+991 YATMPQIISNR

>member
-1 MFFMR
+1 
-6 YKHEPREYCMT
+6 MT
-17 TSDSISASNNFTA
+17 TSESISSNINFHA
-30 MLNGNST
+30 MLNPT
-37 QSTPSVQ
+37 
-44 SSAAPNSVVETKKV
+44 SSQTVTTSSNTPNSVVNDPKK
-58 EKKKLTPEEE
+58 EPKKKLTPEEE

-78 NNISSVELAECL
+78 NNLSSVELAECL
-90 NEFYEKKS
+90 NDFYSAK
-98 NPTPES
+98 
-104 QTLSESVNTNSSDT
+104 
-118 NSVKVNNTPPA
+118 NTP
-129 AAAEQQSAPDA
+129 AEDGQSQSAPVNTQTATSPVSSEQTPATSSTETAQQHTAVSDKTTTA
-140 GKINLASQS
+140 VQTQTKS
-149 QSNPPTVEIKS
+149 TEIKS
-160 DFNSVAFKQFSTD
+160 DFKSAAFNQFSTY
-173 DPEHKV
+173 DPEGKV
-179 FDCDFGIEGTL
+179 LDCDFEIEGVL

-222 AFLASL
+222 AYIASL
-228 GHDRS
+228 GHERS
-233 HYVIDGEFDEAFML
+233 HYIIDGEFDEAFML

-255 AKEWENL
+255 TKEWEKL
-262 SPEEQAARV
+262 TPEEQSARI
-271 NGVEAKLA
+271 NGVEAKLT
-279 EEIPSWG
+279 EEVPSWEK
-286 NLRQEDKIML
+286 LQSTDKIML
-296 TRAFNVG
+296 ARAFMIVS

-308 RQESLEAG
+308 RKEAEDAG
-316 ATFNEQ
+316 ANFNQQ
-322 LESVISKVIE
+322 LETVISKVIE
-332 RRESLY
+332 RRENIY
-338 DKFEQIKEL
+338 NKFEQIKEL
-347 DNNVLDYLEQTEG
+347 DSNVLDYLEQTEG

-448 ISNNLVTLE
+448 TSNNLVTLD
-457 DEKEV
+457 DEKKV

-476 KDLGITIKDGKFY
+476 KDMGITIKDGKFY
-489 DVASGKELSKD
+489 DVASGKEISK
-500 EVGKIGTAKFK
+500 EEAGKIGTAKFK
-511 KWLDNCDA
+511 EWLENCDT

-545 MYDFASAKTKTIA
+545 MYDYASAKTKTIV

-567 ELSIV
+567 ELDVV

-586 LEIGKV
+586 LEISKV
-592 AAHVLSRPDILG
+592 AAHVISRPDILG

-621 EVGEAYFQASEK
+621 EVGEEYFHASEK
-633 GTYSADEQSEVGTA
+633 GTYNADEQREVGTA
-647 VFENKDSEYSEATQ
+647 VFENKDCEYSESTQ

-674 IRRDMHDKANATGN
+674 IRREMHDKANATGN
-688 VNVMKAGIDNIHKH
+688 VNVIKAGIDNIHKH

-711 ESSHAASAKM
+711 DSSQTASAKM
-721 AKEDAIY
+721 PKEDAIY

-759 VLEYAT
+759 VLEYVT

-789 KAIEAAASVANEV
+789 KAIEAAASVASEI
-802 AANEAAAGSS
+802 AANAEATNSS
-812 NSGVQN
+812 SSVQSDP
-818 NANIQ
+818 ALQ
-823 QVIASTEATYTKQII
+823 QVIAQIEAKYNQQVVNAIVE
-838 AAVTESIIENNLDAS
+838 AVIENNVDAS
-853 NPDVANMSAEE
+853 NPDVANMSPEE

-872 FNSVK
+872 FNNVK

-884 RLPDA
+884 RLPDS

-908 IAASHGSAILKL
+908 IAATHGSAILKI

-934 MLNAGGEAKKEG
+934 MLNSGGEAKKEG
-946 ARFILKSNF
+946 AKFILKTNF
-955 FSANIEKVAREA
+955 FSANIEKVARET
-967 LYGEEKKQKTA
+967 LYGEEKPEQTA
-978 SAEPAETQANEQM
+978 QSGSEDSPATEQM
-991 YATMPQYISNR
+991 YATMPQIISNR

>member
-1 MFFMR
+1 MLN
-6 YKHEPREYCMT
+6 PTSSQTVT
-17 TSDSISASNNFTA
+17 TSSNT
-30 MLNGNST
+30 
-37 QSTPSVQ
+37 
-44 SSAAPNSVVETKKV
+44 PNSVVNDPKK
-58 EKKKLTPEEE
+58 EPKKKLTPEEE

-78 NNISSVELAECL
+78 NNLSSVELAECL
-90 NEFYEKKS
+90 NDFYSAK
-98 NPTPES
+98 
-104 QTLSESVNTNSSDT
+104 
-118 NSVKVNNTPPA
+118 NTP
-129 AAAEQQSAPDA
+129 AEDGQSQSAPVNTQTATSPVSSEQTPATSSTETAQQHTAVSDKTTTA
-140 GKINLASQS
+140 VQTQTKS
-149 QSNPPTVEIKS
+149 TEIKS
-160 DFNSVAFKQFSTD
+160 DFKSAAFNQFSTY
-173 DPEHKV
+173 DPEGKV
-179 FDCDFGIEGTL
+179 LDCDFEIEGVL

-222 AFLASL
+222 AYIASL
-228 GHDRS
+228 GHERS
-233 HYVIDGEFDEAFML
+233 HYIIDGENVDEAFML
-247 SNILPKLG
+247 ANILPKLG

-262 SPEEQAARV
+262 TPEEQAARV

-286 NLRQEDKIML
+286 KLQPQDKIIL

-303 PYSEL
+303 AYSDL
-308 RQESLEAG
+308 RQESLESG
-316 ATFNEQ
+316 ASFNEQ

-332 RRESLY
+332 RRESLS
-338 DKFEQIKEL
+338 DKFKQIKEL
-347 DNNVLDYLEQTEG
+347 DNNVLDYLKQTEG

-409 SLKEKGWDLHLG
+409 SLKDKGWDLHLG
-421 NYSQD
+421 KYSQD
-426 KANSTFKKMSKD
+426 KENSTFKKMSKD
-438 ATFQEVFKDY
+438 ATFQEVYKGY
-448 ISNNLVTLE
+448 ISNNLVTLA

-462 YKEAVTEATYAYVK
+462 YKEAATEAVYAYVK

-489 DVASGKELSKD
+489 DVISGRELSRED
-500 EVGKIGTAKFK
+500 VAKIGTAKFK
-511 KWLDNCDA
+511 EWLENCDA

-545 MYDFASAKTKTIA
+545 MYDYASAKTKAIA

-567 ELSIV
+567 ELDVV

-586 LEIGKV
+586 LEISKV
-592 AAHVLSRPDILG
+592 AAHVISRPDVLG

-614 LLQIGSP
+614 LLQMGSP

-633 GTYSADEQSEVGTA
+633 GTYGAEEQREVNTT
-647 VFENKDSEYSEATQ
+647 VFENENGEYSESTQ
-661 VQFASNT
+661 VQFAANT
-668 HRMAKS
+668 YRMDKS
-674 IRRDMHDKANATGN
+674 IRREMHDKANATGN
-688 VNVMKAGIDNIHKH
+688 VNVIKAGIDNIHKH

-711 ESSHAASAKM
+711 ESSHTASAKM
-721 AKEDAIY
+721 PKEEAIY

-759 VLEYAT
+759 VLEYVT

-789 KAIEAAASVANEV
+789 KAIEAAASVASEI
-802 AANEAAAGSS
+802 AANAEATNSS
-812 NSGVQN
+812 SSIQSDP
-818 NANIQ
+818 ALQ
-823 QVIASTEATYTKQII
+823 QVIAQIEAKYNQQVVNAIVE
-838 AAVTESIIENNLDAS
+838 AVIENNVDAS
-853 NPDVANMSAEE
+853 NPDVANMSPEE

-872 FNSVK
+872 FNNVK

-884 RLPDA
+884 RLPDS

-908 IAASHGSAILKL
+908 IAATHGSAILKI

-934 MLNAGGEAKKEG
+934 MLNSGGEAKKEG
-946 ARFILKSNF
+946 AKFILKTNF
-955 FSANIEKVAREA
+955 FSANIEKVARET
-967 LYGEEKKQKTA
+967 LYGEEKPEQTA
-978 SAEPAETQANEQM
+978 QSGSEDSPATEQM
-991 YATMPQYISNR
+991 YATMPQIISNR

>member
-1 MFFMR
+1 
-6 YKHEPREYCMT
+6 MT
-17 TSDSISASNNFTA
+17 TSESISSNINFHA
-30 MLNGNST
+30 MLNPT
-37 QSTPSVQ
+37 
-44 SSAAPNSVVETKKV
+44 SSQTVTTSSNTPNSVVNDPKK
-58 EKKKLTPEEE
+58 EPKKKLTPEEE

-78 NNISSVELAECL
+78 NNLSSVELAECL
-90 NEFYEKKS
+90 NDFYSAK
-98 NPTPES
+98 
-104 QTLSESVNTNSSDT
+104 
-118 NSVKVNNTPPA
+118 NTP
-129 AAAEQQSAPDA
+129 AEDGQSQSAPVNTQTATSPVSSEQTPATSSTETAQQHTAVSDKTTTA
-140 GKINLASQS
+140 VQTQTKS
-149 QSNPPTVEIKS
+149 TEIKS
-160 DFNSVAFKQFSTD
+160 DFKSAAFNQFSTY
-173 DPEHKV
+173 DPEGKV
-179 FDCDFGIEGTL
+179 LDCDFEIEGVL

-222 AFLASL
+222 AYIASL
-228 GHDRS
+228 GHERS
-233 HYVIDGEFDEAFML
+233 HYIIDGENVDEAFML
-247 SNILPKLG
+247 ANILPKLG

-262 SPEEQAARV
+262 TPEEQAARV

-286 NLRQEDKIML
+286 KLQPQDKIIL

-303 PYSEL
+303 AYSDL
-308 RQESLEAG
+308 RQESLESG
-316 ATFNEQ
+316 ASFNEQ

-332 RRESLY
+332 RRESLS
-338 DKFEQIKEL
+338 DKFKQIKEL
-347 DNNVLDYLEQTEG
+347 DNNVLDYLKQTEG

-409 SLKEKGWDLHLG
+409 SLKDKGWDLHLG
-421 NYSQD
+421 KYSQD
-426 KANSTFKKMSKD
+426 KENSTFKKMSKD
-438 ATFQEVFKDY
+438 ATFQEVYKGY
-448 ISNNLVTLE
+448 ISNNLVTLA

-462 YKEAVTEATYAYVK
+462 YKEAATEAVYAYVK

-489 DVASGKELSKD
+489 DVISGRELSRED
-500 EVGKIGTAKFK
+500 VAKIGTAKFK
-511 KWLDNCDA
+511 EWLENCDA

-545 MYDFASAKTKTIA
+545 MYDYASAKTKAIA

-567 ELSIV
+567 ELDVV

-759 VLEYAT
+759 VLEYVT

-789 KAIEAAASVANEV
+789 KAIEAAASVASEI
-802 AANEAAAGSS
+802 AANAEATNSS
-812 NSGVQN
+812 SSIQSDP
-818 NANIQ
+818 ALQ
-823 QVIASTEATYTKQII
+823 QVIAQIEAKYNQQVVNAIVE
-838 AAVTESIIENNLDAS
+838 AVIENNVDAS
-853 NPDVANMSAEE
+853 NPDVANMSPEE

-872 FNSVK
+872 FNNVK

-884 RLPDA
+884 RLPDS

-908 IAASHGSAILKL
+908 IAATHGSAILKI

-934 MLNAGGEAKKEG
+934 MLNSGGEAKKEG

-955 FSANIEKVAREA
+955 FSANIEKVARET
-967 LYGEEKKQKTA
+967 LYGEEKPEQTA
-978 SAEPAETQANEQM
+978 QSGSEDSPATEQM
-991 YATMPQYISNR
+991 YATMPQIISNR

>member
-1 MFFMR
+1 
-6 YKHEPREYCMT
+6 MT
-17 TSDSISASNNFTA
+17 TSESISSNINFHA
-30 MLNGNST
+30 MLNPT
-37 QSTPSVQ
+37 
-44 SSAAPNSVVETKKV
+44 SSQTVTTSSNTPNSVVNDPKK
-58 EKKKLTPEEE
+58 EPKKKLTPEEE

-78 NNISSVELAECL
+78 NNLSSVELAECL
-90 NEFYEKKS
+90 NDFYSAK
-98 NPTPES
+98 
-104 QTLSESVNTNSSDT
+104 
-118 NSVKVNNTPPA
+118 NTP
-129 AAAEQQSAPDA
+129 AEDGQSQSAPVNTQTATSPVSSEQTPATSSTETAQQHTAVSDKTTTA
-140 GKINLASQS
+140 VQTQTKS
-149 QSNPPTVEIKS
+149 TEIKS
-160 DFNSVAFKQFSTD
+160 DFKSAAFNQFSTY
-173 DPEHKV
+173 DPEGKV
-179 FDCDFGIEGTL
+179 LDCDFEIEGVL

-222 AFLASL
+222 AYIASL
-228 GHDRS
+228 GHERS
-233 HYVIDGEFDEAFML
+233 HYIIDGENVDEAFML
-247 SNILPKLG
+247 ANILPKLG

-262 SPEEQAARV
+262 TPEEQAARV

-286 NLRQEDKIML
+286 KLQPQDKIIL

-303 PYSEL
+303 AYSDL
-308 RQESLEAG
+308 RQESLESG
-316 ATFNEQ
+316 ASFNEQ

-332 RRESLY
+332 RRESLS
-338 DKFEQIKEL
+338 DKFKQIKEL
-347 DNNVLDYLEQTEG
+347 DNNVLDYLKQTEG

-409 SLKEKGWDLHLG
+409 SLKDKGWDLHLG
-421 NYSQD
+421 KYSQD
-426 KANSTFKKMSKD
+426 KENSTFKKMSKD
-438 ATFQEVFKDY
+438 ATFQEVYKGY
-448 ISNNLVTLE
+448 ISNNLVTLA

-462 YKEAVTEATYAYVK
+462 YKEAATEAVYAYVK

-489 DVASGKELSKD
+489 DVISGRELSRED
-500 EVGKIGTAKFK
+500 VAKIGTAKFK
-511 KWLDNCDA
+511 EWLENCDA

-545 MYDFASAKTKTIA
+545 MYDYASAKTKAIA

-567 ELSIV
+567 ELDVV

-586 LEIGKV
+586 LEISKV
-592 AAHVLSRPDILG
+592 AAHVISRPDVLG

-621 EVGEAYFQASEK
+621 EVGEEYFHSSEK
-633 GTYSADEQSEVGTA
+633 GTYNADEQREIGTA
-647 VFENKDSEYSEATQ
+647 VFENKDSEYSESTQ

-674 IRRDMHDKANATGN
+674 IRREMHDKANATGN

-711 ESSHAASAKM
+711 ESSHTASAKM
-721 AKEDAIY
+721 PKEEAIY

-759 VLEYAT
+759 VLEYVT

-789 KAIEAAASVANEV
+789 KAIEAAASVASEI
-802 AANEAAAGSS
+802 AANAEATNSS
-812 NSGVQN
+812 SSIQSDP
-818 NANIQ
+818 ALQ
-823 QVIASTEATYTKQII
+823 QVIAQIEAKYNQQVVNAIVE
-838 AAVTESIIENNLDAS
+838 AVIENNVDAS
-853 NPDVANMSAEE
+853 NPDVANMSPEE

-872 FNSVK
+872 FNNVK

-884 RLPDA
+884 RLPDS

-908 IAASHGSAILKL
+908 IAATHGSAILKI

-934 MLNAGGEAKKEG
+934 MLNSGGEAKKEG
-946 ARFILKSNF
+946 AKFILKSNF
-955 FSANIEKVAREA
+955 FSANIEKVARET
-967 LYGEEKKQKTA
+967 LYGEEKPEQTA
-978 SAEPAETQANEQM
+978 QSGSEDSPATEQM
-991 YATMPQYISNR
+991 YATMPQIISNR

>member
-1 MFFMR
+1 
-6 YKHEPREYCMT
+6 MT
-17 TSDSISASNNFTA
+17 TSESISSNINFHA
-30 MLNGNST
+30 MLNPT
-37 QSTPSVQ
+37 
-44 SSAAPNSVVETKKV
+44 SSQTVTTSSNTPNSVVNDPKK
-58 EKKKLTPEEE
+58 EPKKKLTPEEE

-78 NNISSVELAECL
+78 NNLSSVELAECL
-90 NEFYEKKS
+90 NDFYSAK
-98 NPTPES
+98 
-104 QTLSESVNTNSSDT
+104 
-118 NSVKVNNTPPA
+118 NTP
-129 AAAEQQSAPDA
+129 AEDGQSQSAPVNTQTATSPVSSEQTPATSSTETAQQHTAVSDKTTTA
-140 GKINLASQS
+140 VQTQTKS
-149 QSNPPTVEIKS
+149 TEIKS
-160 DFNSVAFKQFSTD
+160 DFKSAAFNQFSTY
-173 DPEHKV
+173 DPEGKV
-179 FDCDFGIEGTL
+179 LDCDFEIEGVL

-228 GHDRS
+228 GHERS
-233 HYVIDGEFDEAFML
+233 HYIIDGENVDEAFML
-247 SNILPKLG
+247 GNILPKLG
-255 AKEWENL
+255 AKEWEKL
-262 SPEEQAARV
+262 TPEEQSARI
-271 NGVEAKLA
+271 NGVEAKLT
-279 EEIPSWG
+279 EEVPSWEK
-286 NLRQEDKIML
+286 LQSTDKIML
-296 TRAFNVG
+296 ARAFMIAS

-308 RQESLEAG
+308 RKEAEDAG
-316 ATFNEQ
+316 ANFNQQ
-322 LESVISKVIE
+322 LETVISKVIE
-332 RRESLY
+332 RRENIY
-338 DKFEQIKEL
+338 NKFEQIKEL
-347 DNNVLDYLEQTEG
+347 DNNVLDYLKKTEG
-360 FTGDDLSMYKNGEE
+360 FSGDDLSMYKNGEE
-374 TDIARFNYL
+374 TDIVRFNYL

-586 LEIGKV
+586 LEISKV
-592 AAHVLSRPDILG
+592 AAHVISRPDVLG

-759 VLEYAT
+759 VLEYVT

-789 KAIEAAASVANEV
+789 KAIEAAASVASEI
-802 AANEAAAGSS
+802 AANAEATNSS
-812 NSGVQN
+812 SSIQSDP
-818 NANIQ
+818 ALQ
-823 QVIASTEATYTKQII
+823 QVIAQIEAKYNQQVVNAIVE
-838 AAVTESIIENNLDAS
+838 AVIENNVDAS
-853 NPDVANMSAEE
+853 NPDVANMSPEE

-872 FNSVK
+872 FNNVK

-884 RLPDA
+884 RLPDS

-908 IAASHGSAILKL
+908 IAATHGSAILKI

-934 MLNAGGEAKKEG
+934 MLNSGGEAKKEG
-946 ARFILKSNF
+946 AKFILKTNF
-955 FSANIEKVAREA
+955 FSANIEKVARET
-967 LYGEEKKQKTA
+967 LYGEEKPEQTA
-978 SAEPAETQANEQM
+978 QSGSEDSPATEQM
-991 YATMPQYISNR
+991 YATMPQIISNR

>member
-1 MFFMR
+1 
-6 YKHEPREYCMT
+6 MT
-17 TSDSISASNNFTA
+17 TSESISSNINFHA
-30 MLNGNST
+30 MLNPT
-37 QSTPSVQ
+37 
-44 SSAAPNSVVETKKV
+44 SSQTVTTSSNTPNSVINDPKK
-58 EKKKLTPEEE
+58 EPKKKLTPEEE

-78 NNISSVELAECL
+78 NNLSSVELAECL
-90 NEFYEKKS
+90 NDFYSAK
-98 NPTPES
+98 
-104 QTLSESVNTNSSDT
+104 
-118 NSVKVNNTPPA
+118 NTP
-129 AAAEQQSAPDA
+129 AEDGQTQSAPVNTQT
-140 GKINLASQS
+140 GTTTVASKQTQTAPSTETPAQPPVAASDKATVTAQTQS
-149 QSNPPTVEIKS
+149 QSTEIKS
-160 DFNSVAFKQFSTD
+160 DFKSAAFSQFSTY
-173 DPEHKV
+173 DPENKV
-179 FDCDFGIEGTL
+179 LDCDFGIEGTL

-228 GHDRS
+228 GHERS
-233 HYVIDGEFDEAFML
+233 HYIIDGENVDEAFML
-247 SNILPKLG
+247 GNILPKLG
-255 AKEWENL
+255 AKEWEKL
-262 SPEEQAARV
+262 TPEEQSARI
-271 NGVEAKLA
+271 NGVEAKLT
-279 EEIPSWG
+279 EEVPSWEK
-286 NLRQEDKIML
+286 LQSTDKIML
-296 TRAFNVG
+296 ARAFMIAS

-308 RQESLEAG
+308 RKEAEDAG
-316 ATFNEQ
+316 ANFNQQ
-322 LESVISKVIE
+322 LETVISKVIE
-332 RRESLY
+332 RRENIY
-338 DKFEQIKEL
+338 NKFEQIKEL
-347 DNNVLDYLEQTEG
+347 DNNVLDYLKKTEG
-360 FTGDDLSMYKNGEE
+360 FSGDDLSMYKNGEE
-374 TDIARFNYL
+374 TDIVRFNYL

-586 LEIGKV
+586 LEISKV
-592 AAHVLSRPDILG
+592 AAHVISRPDVLG

-759 VLEYAT
+759 VLEYVT

-789 KAIEAAASVANEV
+789 KAIEAAASVASEI
-802 AANEAAAGSS
+802 AANAEATNSS
-812 NSGVQN
+812 SSVQSDP
-818 NANIQ
+818 ALQ
-823 QVIASTEATYTKQII
+823 QVIAQIEAKYNQQVVNAIVE
-838 AAVTESIIENNLDAS
+838 AVIENNVDAS
-853 NPDVANMSAEE
+853 NPDVANMSPEE

-872 FNSVK
+872 FNNVK

-884 RLPDA
+884 RLPDS

-908 IAASHGSAILKL
+908 IAATHGSAILKI

-934 MLNAGGEAKKEG
+934 MLNSGGEAKKEG
-946 ARFILKSNF
+946 AKFILKSNF
-955 FSANIEKVAREA
+955 FSANIEKVARET
-967 LYGEEKKQKTA
+967 LYGEEKPEQTA
-978 SAEPAETQANEQM
+978 QSGSEDSPATEQM
-991 YATMPQYISNR
+991 YATMPQIISNR

>member
-1 MFFMR
+1 
-6 YKHEPREYCMT
+6 MT
-17 TSDSISASNNFTA
+17 TSESISSNINFHA
-30 MLNGNST
+30 MLNPT
-37 QSTPSVQ
+37 
-44 SSAAPNSVVETKKV
+44 SSQTVTTSSNTPNSVVNDPKK
-58 EKKKLTPEEE
+58 EPKKKLTPEEE

-78 NNISSVELAECL
+78 NNLSSVELAECL
-90 NEFYEKKS
+90 NDFYSAK
-98 NPTPES
+98 
-104 QTLSESVNTNSSDT
+104 
-118 NSVKVNNTPPA
+118 NTP
-129 AAAEQQSAPDA
+129 AEDGQSQSAPVNTQT
-140 GKINLASQS
+140 GTTTVASKQTQTAPSTETPAQPPVAASDKATVTAQTQS
-149 QSNPPTVEIKS
+149 QSTEIKS
-160 DFNSVAFKQFSTD
+160 DFKSVGFSQFSTY
-173 DPEHKV
+173 DPENKV
-179 FDCDFGIEGTL
+179 LDCDFGIEGTL

-228 GHDRS
+228 GHERS
-233 HYVIDGEFDEAFML
+233 HYITNGENVDEAFML
-247 SNILPKLG
+247 GNILPKLG
-255 AKEWENL
+255 AKEWEKL
-262 SPEEQAARV
+262 TPEEQSARI
-271 NGVEAKLA
+271 NGVEAKLT
-279 EEIPSWG
+279 EEVPSWEK
-286 NLRQEDKIML
+286 LQSTDKIML
-296 TRAFNVG
+296 ARAFMIAS

-308 RQESLEAG
+308 RKEAEDAG
-316 ATFNEQ
+316 ANFNQQ
-322 LESVISKVIE
+322 LETVISKVIE
-332 RRESLY
+332 RRENIY
-338 DKFEQIKEL
+338 NKFEQIKEL
-347 DNNVLDYLEQTEG
+347 DNNVLDYLKKTEG
-360 FTGDDLSMYKNGEE
+360 FSGDDLSMYKNGEE
-374 TDIARFNYL
+374 TDIVRFNYL

-567 ELSIV
+567 ELDVV

-586 LEIGKV
+586 LEISKV
-592 AAHVLSRPDILG
+592 AAHVISRPDVLG

-614 LLQIGSP
+614 LLQMGSP

-633 GTYSADEQSEVGTA
+633 GTYGAEEQREVNTT
-647 VFENKDSEYSEATQ
+647 VFENENGEYSESTQ
-661 VQFASNT
+661 VQFAANT
-668 HRMAKS
+668 YRMDKS
-674 IRRDMHDKANATGN
+674 IRREMHDKANATGN
-688 VNVMKAGIDNIHKH
+688 VNVIKAGIDNIHKH

-711 ESSHAASAKM
+711 ESSHTASAKM
-721 AKEDAIY
+721 PKEEAIY

-759 VLEYAT
+759 VLEYVT

-789 KAIEAAASVANEV
+789 KAIEAAASVASEI
-802 AANEAAAGSS
+802 AANAEATNSS
-812 NSGVQN
+812 SSVQSDP
-818 NANIQ
+818 ALQ
-823 QVIASTEATYTKQII
+823 QVIAQIEAKYNQQVVNAIVE
-838 AAVTESIIENNLDAS
+838 AVIENNVDAS
-853 NPDVANMSAEE
+853 NPDVANMSPEE

-872 FNSVK
+872 FNNVK

-884 RLPDA
+884 RLPDS

-908 IAASHGSAILKL
+908 IAATHGSAILKI

-934 MLNAGGEAKKEG
+934 MLNSGGEAKKEG
-946 ARFILKSNF
+946 AKFILKTNF
-955 FSANIEKVAREA
+955 FSANIEKVARET
-967 LYGEEKKQKTA
+967 LYGEEKPEQTA
-978 SAEPAETQANEQM
+978 QSGSEDSPATEQM
-991 YATMPQYISNR
+991 YATMPQIISNR

>member
-1 MFFMR
+1 
-6 YKHEPREYCMT
+6 MT
-17 TSDSISASNNFTA
+17 TSESISSNINFHA
-30 MLNGNST
+30 MLNPT
-37 QSTPSVQ
+37 
-44 SSAAPNSVVETKKV
+44 SSQTVTTSSNTPNSVVNDPKK
-58 EKKKLTPEEE
+58 EPKKKLTPEEE

-78 NNISSVELAECL
+78 NNLSSVELAECL
-90 NEFYEKKS
+90 NDFYSAK
-98 NPTPES
+98 
-104 QTLSESVNTNSSDT
+104 
-118 NSVKVNNTPPA
+118 NTP
-129 AAAEQQSAPDA
+129 AEDGQSQSAPVNTQTATSPVSSEQTPATSSTETAQQHTAVSDKTTTA
-140 GKINLASQS
+140 VQTQTKS
-149 QSNPPTVEIKS
+149 TEIKS
-160 DFNSVAFKQFSTD
+160 DFKSAAFNQFSTY
-173 DPEHKV
+173 DPEGKV
-179 FDCDFGIEGTL
+179 LDCDFEIEGVL

-222 AFLASL
+222 AYIASL
-228 GHDRS
+228 GHERS
-233 HYVIDGEFDEAFML
+233 HYIIDGENVDEAFML
-247 SNILPKLG
+247 ANILPKLG

-262 SPEEQAARV
+262 TPEEQAARV

-286 NLRQEDKIML
+286 KLQPQDKIIL

-303 PYSEL
+303 AYSDL
-308 RQESLEAG
+308 RQESLESG
-316 ATFNEQ
+316 ASFNEQ

-332 RRESLY
+332 RRESLS
-338 DKFEQIKEL
+338 DKFKQIKEL
-347 DNNVLDYLEQTEG
+347 DNNVLDYLKQTEG

-409 SLKEKGWDLHLG
+409 SLKDKGWDLHLG
-421 NYSQD
+421 KYSQD
-426 KANSTFKKMSKD
+426 KENSTFKKMSKD
-438 ATFQEVFKDY
+438 ATFQEVYKGY
-448 ISNNLVTLE
+448 ISNNLVTLA

-462 YKEAVTEATYAYVK
+462 YKEAATEAVYAYVK

-489 DVASGKELSKD
+489 DVISGRELSRED
-500 EVGKIGTAKFK
+500 VAKIGTAKFK
-511 KWLDNCDA
+511 EWLENCDA

-545 MYDFASAKTKTIA
+545 MYDYASAKTKAIA

-567 ELSIV
+567 ELDVV

-759 VLEYAT
+759 VLEYVT

-789 KAIEAAASVANEV
+789 KAIEAAASVASEI
-802 AANEAAAGSS
+802 AANAEATNSS
-812 NSGVQN
+812 SSIQS
-818 NANIQ
+818 APALQ
-823 QVIASTEATYTKQII
+823 QVIAQIEAKYNQQVVNAIVE
-838 AAVTESIIENNLDAS
+838 AVIENNVDAS
-853 NPDVANMSAEE
+853 NPDVANMSPEE

-872 FNSVK
+872 FNNVK

-884 RLPDA
+884 RLPDS

-908 IAASHGSAILKL
+908 IAATHGSAILKI

-934 MLNAGGEAKKEG
+934 MLNSGGEAKKEG
-946 ARFILKSNF
+946 AKFILKTNF
-955 FSANIEKVAREA
+955 FSANIEKVARET
-967 LYGEEKKQKTA
+967 LYGEEKPEQTA
-978 SAEPAETQANEQM
+978 QSGSEDSTATEQM
-991 YATMPQYISNR
+991 YATMPQIISNR